1 MLNYSVAELRNNKTN
16 MTRRLLLL
24 VCAVLCLGS
33 NVRISAQS
41 TSSTT
46 QSAESNFVEGV
57 VRVKLQREIADRM
70 IAAKLPLSVKG
81 TNKKYVQTGVTP
93 LDRVNQKV
101 KAVSMTRVFPYAGK
115 NEAKHKAFGLDLW
128 YDVHYEA
135 SGMKLAQARNLFRS
149 AEGVSYA
156 QRIPLYKPIG
166 GERFLEVSPAAVA
179 RAAKAA
185 STMPFNDPL
194 LNDQWH
200 YNNDGHIAGTKVGAD
215 ANVFKAWETGVTGSK
230 DVVVAIIDGGFQVDH
245 PDLKDN
251 VWINT
256 AELNGKPGVD
266 DDGDGYVDDIY
277 GYNFVINSSDI
288 NAHSHGTHVAGTV
301 GATNNNGIGV
311 CGVAGGSD
319 GKGGV
324 KMMVCQVFDSRA
336 SSSAVAD
343 FGAAIVYAADRGASI
358 AQCSWGASVAGDEDK
373 SVTEAVNYFTKNGGG
388 DKMNGGLCIF
398 AAGNNGEEG
407 DYYPGCLDKVVAVGS
422 MAPDGSVA
430 YYSNRGKWVD
440 VTAPGGL
447 EDNGQ
452 QYGVLSTLP
461 NSTYG
466 YNEGTSMACP
476 HVSGIAALI
485 LSKYGNKQFSNE
497 TLRTLLTTSVNDL
510 YTQNPEYEGLMGS
523 GYIDAYKALQGKEG
537 SVPEAVADFTVTASH
552 DNALIEW
559 VIPETEEK
567 SIDHHVIYYS
577 TEAFSATDDLNKL
590 SSATVDTKFKYSGD
604 KMSYEVEGLKA
615 STKYYFAIVAYNRW
629 GKASAVSPIKEATT
643 NAGPKVQVDQKNL
656 SMTVDATKASTAE
669 ASFNVKNAGEGVL
682 KYQLTT
688 ATTRATMSTSARNL
702 KPNPGQVL
710 PFSGTVSPTLAKRNA
725 VASSDYKAENWPDTL
740 TYSNYVYSYIGET
753 DTKLPNALAQYF
765 YVDKATYPNGFN
777 LTDLLIQGQNGQN
790 PEIEIYDGSR
800 SISRASLI
808 QKINYDFWAYNYPI
822 TLKEQIYFAPGSS
835 FWVVAKFPAGA
846 KNPLATG
853 KTERTDIAQYSFYSS
868 DNGTTWTQLSEVL
881 KGTSFE
887 SVASQLTWAVQA
899 VSKNPDWS
907 QVLNPEPIS
916 GEVRPNESQKV
927 TLKNDGQKLVNG
939 TYNFNIH
946 VKSNEAVDSK
956 QQVALAMTVKG
967 YKPELHSQQLVD
979 FGDLLVGQT
988 KTIDVELTNSG
999 YGVFGG
1005 NYGMLQAPKNVKS
1018 SSDQFNVSKGA
1029 NNIAARSTGTLPVT
1043 FAPTKEGNFSST
1055 ITLTDKNGNQ
1065 HSFLVRGVASV
1076 PAKQNVTPESYDAGD
1091 LKVGGEDKTATITIK
1106 NTGNYPLQYV
1116 FPKFS
1121 SEKIVGSTA
1130 KVHKFGYTTIS
1141 NVAGDE
1147 SFEYEP
1153 APELAD
1159 EKDITSQFTNDN
1171 WQSGPIKV
1179 GFKFPFYGKDYD
1191 EIYVSSYGGVSMQQ
1205 MDGRISCMVPTGDCV
1220 QGLGY
1225 ISAYTNSG
1233 WMDMGANSKI
1243 TYGHKNGKLYIKFKD
1258 VVTPAT
1264 NGGGETTTISFHMA
1278 LCPDGSVE
1286 VYYDDYNP
1294 AGVFGSGGHNFV
1306 GVSDIAAS
1314 DPCIFVDANKV
1325 QEDNDGLDAPYY
1337 DIVTGSAIKIVAPA
1351 KSMIKSLS
1359 STDGYVGNG
1368 ESKEIKVTLAAN
1380 DELVAG
1386 PLTNYLT
1393 VITNDPI
1400 NPSSTVKM
1408 TANIVGDN
1416 LKAEAAL
1423 DSTSV
1428 DFGKVFRTSAQ
1439 QRTVL
1444 LSNNGKD
1451 ALQVAGVSVKNGKFT
1466 LAEEMKAAFSVPAG
1480 QGKDIVVTLPTAEK
1494 GTVEDV
1500 LVITY
1505 QDGTTKE
1512 IPLKAEVIG
1521 NPTWKSNPESLKVE
1535 TPYGTNVEKTI
1546 QVTNEGDE
1554 NLAFSVEPA
1563 SWFSASDLEAAGKS
1577 SVDYVFKSKLD
1588 GFDIP
1593 YNWVDITN
1601 DYTEH
1606 MPYAYYID
1614 KTDFKKVELPFE
1626 FPFYGKKYKSMYI
1639 YNTGFV
1645 SFDAP
1650 VEDYK
1655 QFPEPPASLPTTET
1669 FYTNIICPFWGNHS
1683 MNTPSSDGVYYKAK
1697 DDEVIVSYK
1706 NYGNTMMQG
1715 MNFEVILRKDG
1726 SFKFQYNVDPDGFQL
1741 GVFGLCGIMDHTGT
1755 RGITPADM
1763 YITDGNAVEF
1773 SPYKNYV
1780 VAPGEQV
1787 EMPVEL
1793 KANQLADTYDYELN
1807 VTTNDPSRAS
1817 VKIPVT
1823 LNITGEAQAEFPEVI
1838 NVEQPVDENAMEP
1851 SYYEFHVVNKGTKAF
1866 AITDV
1871 ASEMFTVS
1879 ESDDPDVEPSAPEGK
1894 LEVYAAQS
1902 NNGGDDGIDP
1912 GPLALSDDA
1921 TAKAWIPYQSGMMA
1935 PIVVGEDTVKFR
1947 ITPYNVYEVHKK
1959 DFPLVFTVEGLNEE
1973 THTSTIK
1980 LNITEAPVM
1989 AFDPEELHIE
1999 NVASDYKGTSTVNL
2013 KNDGEYKLTYS
2024 LSLDPS
2030 GRDAGN
2036 VDDGSNDPA
2045 PAYNVISYP
2054 SEDVAKNFV
2063 ATCVEKISGK
2073 KGMVKALGLK
2083 KVKDDQKF
2091 IYDLPE
2097 GYKGN
2102 ALYYPVLNPV
2112 ANAQAALM
2120 GTGAAALDENFYAAT
2135 RYEAPAEGFNL
2146 THLYF
2151 VGTVGDLENVDIEAS
2166 VILGND
2172 VTATEKTIGHGK
2184 IHIVKEKPREDG
2196 SYQGAARM
2204 LEFDNPIYINPADTF
2219 YVVLKYPAGYK
2230 GSAMMATKDG
2240 DMETNRYMAHLK
2252 SLGGWVDIE
2261 ALYDNAYS
2269 YGAFGYFMTCI
2280 EKEKGEPWIKLLN
2293 EKKDGEIAS
2302 GKAIPVQ
2309 FEVNAKSAYFAKNNK
2324 ATLVVKSNDPYNKL
2338 YNYHIY
2344 LNKNAAPIITAPEGE
2359 TTVPEASKAMVPVT
2373 VADAEGEAFTVSLND
2388 ADGIASVESYANE
2401 DGTQEGISESNGT
2414 YTVEAGGS
2422 LKLNVA
2428 LVPDYGT
2435 AGKHTFTV
2443 NAKDE
2448 SGNVSSVVVNYNVE
2462 HTNRAPKYVG
2472 PADLALKG
2480 GETSAQY
2487 YFADFFEDAD
2497 GDAMT
2502 FSAQIADPS
2511 LAALYQSENGIIIAA
2526 KQVSGS
2532 TNINVVATDANGAS
2546 TTGVIALT
2554 VDAATGISNVVADA
2568 SKGDVTVNGDAE
2580 NGNLNVTIDADADKV
2595 VLSVYSNAGQLMA
2608 QKTLQNVHAG
2618 DKASIALGKV
2628 AAGVYH
2634 LVANVDGKTSAVKFV
2649 AK

>member
-1 MLNYSVAELRNNKTN
+1 

-70 IAAKLPLSVKG
+70 VAAKLPLSVKG
-81 TNKKYVQTGVTP
+81 TNRKYVQTGVTP

-179 RAAKAA
+179 KAAKAA

-194 LNDQWH
+194 LNEQWH

-230 DVVVAIIDGGFQVDH
+230 DVLVAIIDGGFQVDH

-277 GYNFVINSSDI
+277 GYNFVINSSNI

-343 FGAAIVYAADRGASI
+343 FGAALVYAADHGASI

-373 SVTEAVNYFTKNGGG
+373 SVTEAVDYFTKNGGG
-388 DKMNGGLCIF
+388 EKMNGGLCIF

-559 VIPETEEK
+559 TIPETEEK

-590 SSATVDTKFKYSGD
+590 NSATVDTKFKYSGD

-777 LTDLLIQGQNGQN
+777 LTDLRIQGQNGKD

-800 SISRASLI
+800 SISKASLI
-808 QKINYDFWAYNYPI
+808 QKVNYDFWAYNYPI

-853 KTERTDIAQYSFYSS
+853 KTARTDIAQHSFYSS

-956 QQVALAMTVKG
+956 QQVALSMTVKG

-1005 NYGMLQAPKNVKS
+1005 KYGMLQAPKNVKS
-1018 SSDQFNVSKGA
+1018 SSDQFNVSKGT

-1076 PAKQNVTPESYDAGD
+1076 PAQQSVTPDVYEAGD

-1121 SEKIVGSTA
+1121 SEKIVGSKA
-1130 KVHKFGYTTIS
+1130 RVHKFGYTTVS

-1153 APELAD
+1153 APELVD

-1243 TYGHKNGKLYIKFKD
+1243 TYGHKNGKLYVKFKD

-1306 GVSDIAAS
+1306 GVSDIAAA

-1325 QEDNDGLDAPYY
+1325 QESNDGLDAPYY

-1368 ESKEIKVTLAAN
+1368 ESKKIEVTLAAN
-1380 DELVAG
+1380 DNLVAG

-1400 NPSSTVKM
+1400 NPSSTVKL

-1466 LAEEMKAAFSVPAG
+1466 LAEEMNAAFSVPAG

-1512 IPLKAEVIG
+1512 IPLKAVVIG
-1521 NPTWKSNPESLKVE
+1521 NPTWKSNPESLEVE

-1593 YNWVDITN
+1593 YKWVDITN

-1626 FPFYGKKYKSMYI
+1626 FPFYGKKYKEMYI

-1726 SFKFQYNVDPDGFQL
+1726 TFKFQYNVDPDGFQL

-1817 VKIPVT
+1817 IKIPVT

-1866 AITDV
+1866 AITDI
-1871 ASEMFTVS
+1871 ASEMFVAADP
-1879 ESDDPDVEPSAPEGK
+1879 DDPWAMPEAS
-1894 LEVYAAQS
+1894 LEVYTSA
-1902 NNGGDDGIDP
+1902 NNSGDDGIDP
-1912 GPLALSDDA
+1912 GPMALAADA
-1921 TAKAWIPYQSGMMA
+1921 AKAWVPYQSGMMA

-1947 ITPYNVYEVHKK
+1947 ITPYNVSEVHAK
-1959 DFPLVFTVEGLNEE
+1959 DYPLVFSVEGLENTEYN
-1973 THTSTIK
+1973 STIK

-1999 NVASDYKGTSTVNL
+1999 NVASDYKGTRTVNL
-2013 KNDGEYKLTYS
+2013 NNDGEYKLTYS

-2030 GRDAGN
+2030 GRDAVN
-2036 VDDGSNDPA
+2036 EDDGSNDPA

-2097 GYKGN
+2097 VYEGN

-2112 ANAQAALM
+2112 KNAQAALM
-2120 GTGAAALDENFYAAT
+2120 GTGATALDENFYAAT

-2184 IHIVKEKPREDG
+2184 IHIVKEEPRDDG

-2230 GSAMMATKDG
+2230 SSAMMATKDG

-2293 EKKDGEIAS
+2293 EKKDGEIAP

-2344 LNKNAAPIITAPEGE
+2344 LDKNAAPVITAPEGE

-2388 ADGIASVESYANE
+2388 ADGIATVESYENE
-2401 DGTQEGISESNGT
+2401 DGTQDGISESNGT
-2414 YTVEAGGS
+2414 YTVEVGGS

-2428 LVPDYGT
+2428 LAPAYGT
-2435 AGKHTFTV
+2435 VGKHSFAV

-2448 SGNVSSVVVNYNVE
+2448 AGNVSSAVVNYNVE

-2472 PADLALKG
+2472 PADLVLKG

-2526 KQVSGS
+2526 KQMPGS

-2554 VDAATGISNVVADA
+2554 VDVATGISNIVAGG
-2568 SKGDVTVNGDAE
+2568 SKGDVAVNGDAE
-2580 NGNLNVTIDADADKV
+2580 NGNLNVTIGADADKV

-2608 QKTLQNVHAG
+2608 QKTLLNVHAG
-2618 DKASIALGKV
+2618 DKAGVALGKV

-2634 LVANVDGKTSAVKFV
+2634 LVANVDGKTSAVKFA

>member
-1 MLNYSVAELRNNKTN
+1 
-16 MTRRLLLL
+16 MTRRLLLF

-81 TNKKYVQTGVTP
+81 TSKKYVQTGVTP

-179 RAAKAA
+179 KAAKAA

-559 VIPETEEK
+559 TIPETEEK

-725 VASSDYKAENWPDTL
+725 VASSDYKVENWPDTL

-939 TYNFNIH
+939 TYEFNIH

-1005 NYGMLQAPKNVKS
+1005 KYGMLQAPKNVKS

-1029 NNIAARSTGTLPVT
+1029 NNIAARSIGTLPVT

-1076 PAKQNVTPESYDAGD
+1076 PAKQSVTPDVYEAGD

-1159 EKDITSQFTNDN
+1159 ETDITSQFTNDN

-1243 TYGHKNGKLYIKFKD
+1243 TYGHKNGKLYVKFKN

-1337 DIVTGSAIKIVAPA
+1337 DIQTGSAIKIVAPA

-1400 NPSSTVKM
+1400 NPSASVKL

-1546 QVTNEGDE
+1546 QVTNKGDE
-1554 NLAFSVEPA
+1554 DLTFSAEPA

-1823 LNITGEAQAEFPEVI
+1823 LNITGEAQAEFPEII
-1838 NVEQPVDENAMEP
+1838 NVEQPVDENAMDP
-1851 SYYEFHVVNKGTKAF
+1851 SYYEFYVVNKGTKAF
-1866 AITDV
+1866 TITDV
-1871 ASEMFTVS
+1871 ASEMFTGS
-1879 ESDDPDVEPSAPEGK
+1879 ESDDPDVEPSAPEGG
-1894 LEVYAAQS
+1894 LEVYTAQS

-1912 GPLALSDDA
+1912 GPMALAADA
-1921 TAKAWIPYQSGMMA
+1921 AKAWVPYKSGMMT
-1935 PIVVGEDTVKFR
+1935 PIVVGTDTVKFR
-1947 ITPYNVYEVHKK
+1947 IAPYNVYEVHKK

-1999 NVASDYKGTSTVNL
+1999 NVASDYKGTRTVNL

-2073 KGMVKALGLK
+2073 KGMLKTLGLK

-2091 IYDLPE
+2091 IYDLPK
-2097 GYKGN
+2097 GYEGN

-2112 ANAQAALM
+2112 ENAQAALM
-2120 GTGAAALDENFYAAT
+2120 GTGATALDENFYAAT

-2293 EKKDGEIAS
+2293 EKKNGEIAP

-2344 LNKNAAPIITAPEGE
+2344 LDKNAAPIITAPEGE

-2448 SGNVSSVVVNYNVE
+2448 SGNASSVVVNYNVE

-2554 VDAATGISNVVADA
+2554 VDAATGISNVVAGA

-2580 NGNLNVTIDADADKV
+2580 NGNLNVTIGADADKV

-2618 DKASIALGKV
+2618 DKASVALGKV

>member
-1 MLNYSVAELRNNKTN
+1 

-115 NEAKHKAFGLDLW
+115 DEAKHKAAGLDLW

-166 GERFLEVSPAAVA
+166 GERFLEISPAAVA
-179 RAAKAA
+179 KAAKAA

-358 AQCSWGASVAGDEDK
+358 AQCSWGAGVADEEDK
-373 SVTEAVNYFTKNGGG
+373 SVTAAVDYFTKNGGG

-407 DYYPGCLDKVVAVGS
+407 NYYPGCLDKVVAVGS

-559 VIPETEEK
+559 TIPETEEK

-643 NAGPKVQVDQKNL
+643 NSGPKVQVDQKNL

-688 ATTRATMSTSARNL
+688 ATTRATMSTSGRIKN
-702 KPNPGQVL
+702 PNPGQVL
-710 PFSGTVSPTLAKRNA
+710 PFSGTVSPTLVKRNA
-725 VASSDYKAENWPDTL
+725 VATSNYQAKDWPDTL
-740 TYSNYVYSYIGET
+740 TYSNQLYSYIGET

-777 LTDLLIQGQNGQN
+777 LTDLHFQGQNGQN
-790 PEIEIYDGSR
+790 PVIEIYDGSR
-800 SISRASLI
+800 TISTASLI
-808 QKINYDFWAYNYPI
+808 QKVNYDFWAYNYPI
-822 TLKEQIYFAPGSS
+822 TLKEQIHFAPGSS

-846 KNPLATG
+846 KNPLGTG
-853 KTERTDIAQYSFYSS
+853 KTTRTDVAQYSFYSS

-887 SVASQLTWAVQA
+887 AVASQLTWAVQA
-899 VSKNPDWS
+899 ISKNPDWS

-939 TYNFNIH
+939 TYKFNIH

-999 YGVFGG
+999 YGVFAGK
-1005 NYGMLQAPKNVKS
+1005 YGMLQASQNEVKS

-1029 NNIAARSTGTLPVT
+1029 KNIAARSTGTLPVT

-1076 PAKQNVTPESYDAGD
+1076 PAKQTVTPDVYEAGD

-1141 NVAGDE
+1141 NVAGDK

-1159 EKDITSQFTNDN
+1159 EKDITSQFTNNN

-1243 TYGHKNGKLYIKFKD
+1243 TYGHKNGKFYVKFKD

-1325 QEDNDGLDAPYY
+1325 QESNGGLNAPYY
-1337 DIVTGSAIKIVAPA
+1337 DIQTGSAIKIVAPA

-1380 DELVAG
+1380 DDLVAG

-1400 NPSSTVKM
+1400 NPSASVKL

-1554 NLAFSVEPA
+1554 NLTFSAEPA
-1563 SWFSASDLEAAGKS
+1563 SWYTASDLEANGNS
-1577 SVDYVFKSKLD
+1577 TVDYVFKSKLD
-1588 GFDIP
+1588 GFDVP

-1606 MPYAYYID
+1606 MPYAYYIN

-1706 NYGNTMMQG
+1706 NYGNTMMLG

-1726 SFKFQYNVDPDGFQL
+1726 SFKFQYHVDPDGFQL

-1763 YITDGNAVEF
+1763 YITDGNTIEF
-1773 SPYKNYV
+1773 TPYKNYV

-1823 LNITGEAQAEFPEVI
+1823 LNITGEVQAEFPEVI
-1838 NVEQPVDENAMEP
+1838 NVEQPVDENPMYP
-1851 SYYEFHVVNKGTKAF
+1851 SYYEFYVVNKGTKAF

-1871 ASEMFTVS
+1871 ASEMFVAADP
-1879 ESDDPDVEPSAPEGK
+1879 DDPWAMPEAS
-1894 LEVYAAQS
+1894 LEVYTSA
-1902 NNGGDDGIDP
+1902 NNSGGDGGIDP

-1921 TAKAWIPYQSGMMA
+1921 TAKAWIPYRSGMMA

-1947 ITPYNVYEVHKK
+1947 ITPYNVSEVHAK
-1959 DFPLVFTVEGLNEE
+1959 DYPLVFSVEGLENTEYN
-1973 THTSTIK
+1973 STIK

-2013 KNDGEYKLTYS
+2013 MNDGKYKLIYS

-2036 VDDGSNDPA
+2036 VDDGSNVPA
-2045 PAYNVISYP
+2045 PSYNVISYP

-2091 IYDLPE
+2091 FYDLPS
-2097 GYKGN
+2097 GYEGN

-2120 GTGAAALDENFYAAT
+2120 GTGATALDENFYAAT

-2184 IHIVKEKPREDG
+2184 IHIVKEEPRDDG
-2196 SYQGAARM
+2196 SYQGAPRM

-2230 GSAMMATKDG
+2230 SSAMMATKDG

-2293 EKKDGEIAS
+2293 EKKEGEIAP
-2302 GKAIPVQ
+2302 GEALPVQ

-2344 LNKNAAPIITAPEGE
+2344 LDKNAAPVITAPEGE

-2401 DGTQEGISESNGT
+2401 DGTQKGISESNGT

-2487 YFADFFEDAD
+2487 YFADFFEDVD
-2497 GDAMT
+2497 GDVMT

-2554 VDAATGISNVVADA
+2554 VDAATGINNVVADA

-2618 DKASIALGKV
+2618 DKASVALGKV

>member
-1 MLNYSVAELRNNKTN
+1 MS
-16 MTRRLLLL
+16 
-24 VCAVLCLGS
+24 
-33 NVRISAQS
+33 
-41 TSSTT
+41 
-46 QSAESNFVEGV
+46 
-57 VRVKLQREIADRM
+57 
-70 IAAKLPLSVKG
+70 KG
-81 TNKKYVQTGVTP
+81 T
-93 LDRVNQKV
+93 
-101 KAVSMTRVFPYAGK
+101 
-115 NEAKHKAFGLDLW
+115 
-128 YDVHYEA
+128 
-135 SGMKLAQARNLFRS
+135 
-149 AEGVSYA
+149 
-156 QRIPLYKPIG
+156 
-166 GERFLEVSPAAVA
+166 
-179 RAAKAA
+179 
-185 STMPFNDPL
+185 
-194 LNDQWH
+194 
-200 YNNDGHIAGTKVGAD
+200 
-215 ANVFKAWETGVTGSK
+215 
-230 DVVVAIIDGGFQVDH
+230 
-245 PDLKDN
+245 
-251 VWINT
+251 
-256 AELNGKPGVD
+256 
-266 DDGDGYVDDIY
+266 
-277 GYNFVINSSDI
+277 
-288 NAHSHGTHVAGTV
+288 
-301 GATNNNGIGV
+301 
-311 CGVAGGSD
+311 
-319 GKGGV
+319 
-324 KMMVCQVFDSRA
+324 
-336 SSSAVAD
+336 
-343 FGAAIVYAADRGASI
+343 
-358 AQCSWGASVAGDEDK
+358 
-373 SVTEAVNYFTKNGGG
+373 
-388 DKMNGGLCIF
+388 
-398 AAGNNGEEG
+398 
-407 DYYPGCLDKVVAVGS
+407 
-422 MAPDGSVA
+422 
-430 YYSNRGKWVD
+430 
-440 VTAPGGL
+440 
-447 EDNGQ
+447 
-452 QYGVLSTLP
+452 
-461 NSTYG
+461 
-466 YNEGTSMACP
+466 
-476 HVSGIAALI
+476 
-485 LSKYGNKQFSNE
+485 
-497 TLRTLLTTSVNDL
+497 
-510 YTQNPEYEGLMGS
+510 
-523 GYIDAYKALQGKEG
+523 
-537 SVPEAVADFTVTASH
+537 
-552 DNALIEW
+552 
-559 VIPETEEK
+559 
-567 SIDHHVIYYS
+567 
-577 TEAFSATDDLNKL
+577 
-590 SSATVDTKFKYSGD
+590 
-604 KMSYEVEGLKA
+604 
-615 STKYYFAIVAYNRW
+615 
-629 GKASAVSPIKEATT
+629 
-643 NAGPKVQVDQKNL
+643 
-656 SMTVDATKASTAE
+656 
-669 ASFNVKNAGEGVL
+669 
-682 KYQLTT
+682 
-688 ATTRATMSTSARNL
+688 
-702 KPNPGQVL
+702 
-710 PFSGTVSPTLAKRNA
+710 
-725 VASSDYKAENWPDTL
+725 
-740 TYSNYVYSYIGET
+740 
-753 DTKLPNALAQYF
+753 
-765 YVDKATYPNGFN
+765 
-777 LTDLLIQGQNGQN
+777 
-790 PEIEIYDGSR
+790 
-800 SISRASLI
+800 
-808 QKINYDFWAYNYPI
+808 
-822 TLKEQIYFAPGSS
+822 
-835 FWVVAKFPAGA
+835 
-846 KNPLATG
+846 
-853 KTERTDIAQYSFYSS
+853 
-868 DNGTTWTQLSEVL
+868 
-881 KGTSFE
+881 
-887 SVASQLTWAVQA
+887 
-899 VSKNPDWS
+899 
-907 QVLNPEPIS
+907 
-916 GEVRPNESQKV
+916 
-927 TLKNDGQKLVNG
+927 
-939 TYNFNIH
+939 
-946 VKSNEAVDSK
+946 
-956 QQVALAMTVKG
+956 
-967 YKPELHSQQLVD
+967 
-979 FGDLLVGQT
+979 
-988 KTIDVELTNSG
+988 
-999 YGVFGG
+999 
-1005 NYGMLQAPKNVKS
+1005 
-1018 SSDQFNVSKGA
+1018 

-1076 PAKQNVTPESYDAGD
+1076 PAQQSVTPDVYEAGD

-1121 SEKIVGSTA
+1121 SEKIVGSKA
-1130 KVHKFGYTTIS
+1130 RVHKFGYTTVS

-1225 ISAYTNSG
+1225 ISAYANSG

-1243 TYGHKNGKLYIKFKD
+1243 TYGHKNGKLYVKFKD

-1264 NGGGETTTISFHMA
+1264 NGAGETTTISFHMA

-1306 GVSDIAAS
+1306 GVSDIAAA

-1380 DELVAG
+1380 DNLVAG

-1400 NPSSTVKM
+1400 NSSSTVKL

-1546 QVTNEGDE
+1546 PVTNEGDE

-1726 SFKFQYNVDPDGFQL
+1726 TFKFQYNVDPDGFQL

-1823 LNITGEAQAEFPEVI
+1823 LNITGEAQAKFPEII
-1838 NVEQPVDENAMEP
+1838 NVEQPVDENAMDP
-1851 SYYEFHVVNKGTKAF
+1851 SYYEFYVVNKGTKAF
-1866 AITDV
+1866 TITDV
-1871 ASEMFTVS
+1871 ASEMFTGS
-1879 ESDDPDVEPSAPEGK
+1879 ESDDPDVEPSAPEGE
-1894 LEVYAAQS
+1894 LEVYTAQS

-1912 GPLALSDDA
+1912 GPMALAADA
-1921 TAKAWIPYQSGMMA
+1921 AKAWVPYKSGMMA
-1935 PIVVGEDTVKFR
+1935 PIVVGTDTVKFR
-1947 ITPYNVYEVHKK
+1947 IAPYNVYEVHKK

-1999 NVASDYKGTSTVNL
+1999 NVASDYKGTRTVNL

-2063 ATCVEKISGK
+2063 ATCVEKIFGK

-2091 IYDLPE
+2091 IYDLPT
-2097 GYKGN
+2097 GYEGN

-2120 GTGAAALDENFYAAT
+2120 GTGATALDENFYAAT

-2184 IHIVKEKPREDG
+2184 IHIAKEEPREDG

-2230 GSAMMATKDG
+2230 SSAMMATKDG

-2293 EKKDGEIAS
+2293 EKKDGEIAP
-2302 GKAIPVQ
+2302 GEAIPVQ

-2344 LNKNAAPIITAPEGE
+2344 LDKNAAPVITAPEGE

-2435 AGKHTFTV
+2435 AGKHSFAV

-2462 HTNRAPKYVG
+2462 HTNRTPKYVG

-2497 GDAMT
+2497 GDVMT

-2554 VDAATGISNVVADA
+2554 VDAATGISNVVAGA
-2568 SKGDVTVNGDAE
+2568 SKGNVTVNGDAE
-2580 NGNLNVTIDADADKV
+2580 NGNLNVTIGADADKV

-2618 DKASIALGKV
+2618 DKASVALGKV

>member
-1 MLNYSVAELRNNKTN
+1 
-16 MTRRLLLL
+16 
-24 VCAVLCLGS
+24 
-33 NVRISAQS
+33 
-41 TSSTT
+41 
-46 QSAESNFVEGV
+46 
-57 VRVKLQREIADRM
+57 
-70 IAAKLPLSVKG
+70 
-81 TNKKYVQTGVTP
+81 
-93 LDRVNQKV
+93 
-101 KAVSMTRVFPYAGK
+101 
-115 NEAKHKAFGLDLW
+115 
-128 YDVHYEA
+128 
-135 SGMKLAQARNLFRS
+135 
-149 AEGVSYA
+149 
-156 QRIPLYKPIG
+156 
-166 GERFLEVSPAAVA
+166 
-179 RAAKAA
+179 
-185 STMPFNDPL
+185 
-194 LNDQWH
+194 
-200 YNNDGHIAGTKVGAD
+200 
-215 ANVFKAWETGVTGSK
+215 
-230 DVVVAIIDGGFQVDH
+230 
-245 PDLKDN
+245 
-251 VWINT
+251 
-256 AELNGKPGVD
+256 
-266 DDGDGYVDDIY
+266 
-277 GYNFVINSSDI
+277 
-288 NAHSHGTHVAGTV
+288 
-301 GATNNNGIGV
+301 
-311 CGVAGGSD
+311 
-319 GKGGV
+319 
-324 KMMVCQVFDSRA
+324 
-336 SSSAVAD
+336 
-343 FGAAIVYAADRGASI
+343 
-358 AQCSWGASVAGDEDK
+358 
-373 SVTEAVNYFTKNGGG
+373 
-388 DKMNGGLCIF
+388 
-398 AAGNNGEEG
+398 
-407 DYYPGCLDKVVAVGS
+407 

-559 VIPETEEK
+559 TIPETEEK

-725 VASSDYKAENWPDTL
+725 VASSDYKVENWPDTL

-939 TYNFNIH
+939 TYEFNIH

-1005 NYGMLQAPKNVKS
+1005 KYGMLQAPKNVKS

-1029 NNIAARSTGTLPVT
+1029 NNIAARSIGTLPVT

-1076 PAKQNVTPESYDAGD
+1076 PAKQSVTPDVYEAGD

-1159 EKDITSQFTNDN
+1159 ETDITSQFTNDN

-1243 TYGHKNGKLYIKFKD
+1243 TYGHKNGKLYVKFKN

-1337 DIVTGSAIKIVAPA
+1337 DIQTGSAIKIVAPA

-1400 NPSSTVKM
+1400 NPSASVKL

-1546 QVTNEGDE
+1546 QVTNKGDE
-1554 NLAFSVEPA
+1554 DLTFSAEPA

-1823 LNITGEAQAEFPEVI
+1823 LNITGEAQAEFPEII
-1838 NVEQPVDENAMEP
+1838 NVEQPVDENAMDP
-1851 SYYEFHVVNKGTKAF
+1851 SYYEFYVVNKGTKAF
-1866 AITDV
+1866 TITDV
-1871 ASEMFTVS
+1871 ASEMFTGS
-1879 ESDDPDVEPSAPEGK
+1879 ESDDPDVEPSAPEGG
-1894 LEVYAAQS
+1894 LEVYTAQS

-1912 GPLALSDDA
+1912 GPMALAADA
-1921 TAKAWIPYQSGMMA
+1921 AKAWVPYKSGMMT
-1935 PIVVGEDTVKFR
+1935 PIVVGTDTVKFR
-1947 ITPYNVYEVHKK
+1947 IAPYNVYEVHKK

-1999 NVASDYKGTSTVNL
+1999 NVASDYKGTRTVNL

-2073 KGMVKALGLK
+2073 KGMLKTLGLK

-2091 IYDLPE
+2091 IYDLPK
-2097 GYKGN
+2097 GYEGN

-2112 ANAQAALM
+2112 ENAQAALM
-2120 GTGAAALDENFYAAT
+2120 GTGATALDENFYAAT

-2184 IHIVKEKPREDG
+2184 IHIVKEDPREDG

-2293 EKKDGEIAS
+2293 EKKDGEIAP

-2324 ATLVVKSNDPYNKL
+2324 ATLVVKSNDPCNKL
-2338 YNYHIY
+2338 CNYHIY
-2344 LNKNAAPIITAPEGE
+2344 LDKNAAPVITAPEGE
-2359 TTVPEASKAMVPVT
+2359 TTVPEASKAIVPVT

-2401 DGTQEGISESNGT
+2401 NGTQEGISESNGT

-2448 SGNVSSVVVNYNVE
+2448 SGNVSSAVVNYNVE

-2497 GDAMT
+2497 GDVMT

-2554 VDAATGISNVVADA
+2554 VDAATGISNVVAGA

-2580 NGNLNVTIDADADKV
+2580 NGNLNVTIGADADKV

-2618 DKASIALGKV
+2618 DKASVALGKV

>member
-1 MLNYSVAELRNNKTN
+1 

-46 QSAESNFVEGV
+46 QSVESNFVEGV

-70 IAAKLPLSVKG
+70 VAAKLPLSVKG
-81 TNKKYVQTGVTP
+81 TNRKYVQTGVTP

-358 AQCSWGASVAGDEDK
+358 AQCSWGASVADDEDK
-373 SVTEAVNYFTKNGGG
+373 SVTEAVDYFTKNGGG

-407 DYYPGCLDKVVAVGS
+407 NYYPGCLDKVVAVGS

-590 SSATVDTKFKYSGD
+590 NSATVDTKFKYSGD

-688 ATTRATMSTSARNL
+688 ATTRATMSTSGRIK

-710 PFSGTVSPTLAKRNA
+710 PFSGTVSPTLVKRNA
-725 VASSDYKAENWPDTL
+725 VATSDYQAKDWPDTL
-740 TYSNYVYSYIGET
+740 TYSNQLYSYIGET

-777 LTDLLIQGQNGQN
+777 LTDLRIQGQNGQN
-790 PEIEIYDGSR
+790 PVIEIYDGSR
-800 SISRASLI
+800 SISTASLI
-808 QKINYDFWAYNYPI
+808 QKVNYDFWAYNYPI
-822 TLKEQIYFAPGSS
+822 TLKEQIHFAPGSS
-835 FWVVAKFPAGA
+835 FWVVVKFPAGA
-846 KNPLATG
+846 KNPLGTG
-853 KTERTDIAQYSFYSS
+853 KTTRTDVAQYSFYSS

-887 SVASQLTWAVQA
+887 AIASQLTWAVQA
-899 VSKNPDWS
+899 ISKNPDWS

-916 GEVRPNESQKV
+916 GEVRPSESQKV

-939 TYNFNIH
+939 TYKFNIH

-967 YKPELHSQQLVD
+967 YKPELHSQKLVD

-1005 NYGMLQAPKNVKS
+1005 QYGMLQAPKNVKS

-1065 HSFLVRGVASV
+1065 HSFLVRGVASI
-1076 PAKQNVTPESYDAGD
+1076 PAQQSVTPDVYEAGD

-1121 SEKIVGSTA
+1121 SEKIVGSKA
-1130 KVHKFGYTTIS
+1130 RVHKFGYTTVS

-1243 TYGHKNGKLYIKFKD
+1243 TYGHKNGKLYVKFKD

-1306 GVSDIAAS
+1306 GVSDIAAA

-1325 QEDNDGLDAPYY
+1325 QESNDGLDAPYY

-1380 DELVAG
+1380 DNLVAG

-1400 NPSSTVKM
+1400 NPSSTVKL

-1423 DSTSV
+1423 DSASV

-1466 LAEEMKAAFSVPAG
+1466 LAEEMNAAFSVPAG

-1521 NPTWKSNPESLKVE
+1521 NPTWKSNPESLEVE

-1563 SWFSASDLEAAGKS
+1563 SWFSASDLEATGKS

-1726 SFKFQYNVDPDGFQL
+1726 TFKFQYNVDPDGFQL

-1817 VKIPVT
+1817 IKIPVT

-1871 ASEMFTVS
+1871 ASEMFVAADP
-1879 ESDDPDVEPSAPEGK
+1879 DDPWAMPEAS
-1894 LEVYAAQS
+1894 LEVYTSA
-1902 NNGGDDGIDP
+1902 NNSGDDGIDP
-1912 GPLALSDDA
+1912 GPMALAADA
-1921 TAKAWIPYQSGMMA
+1921 AKAWVPYQSGMMA

-1947 ITPYNVYEVHKK
+1947 ITPYNVSEVHAK
-1959 DFPLVFTVEGLNEE
+1959 DYPLVFSVEGLENTEYN
-1973 THTSTIK
+1973 STIK

-2013 KNDGEYKLTYS
+2013 MNDGAYKLTYS

-2073 KGMVKALGLK
+2073 KGMLKALGLK

-2091 IYDLPE
+2091 IYDLPS
-2097 GYKGN
+2097 GYEGN

-2120 GTGAAALDENFYAAT
+2120 GTGATALDENFYAAT

-2184 IHIVKEKPREDG
+2184 IHIAKEEPREDG

-2293 EKKDGEIAS
+2293 EKKEGEIAP
-2302 GKAIPVQ
+2302 GEALPVQ

-2344 LNKNAAPIITAPEGE
+2344 LDKNAAPVITAPEGE

-2388 ADGIASVESYANE
+2388 ADGIATVESYENE
-2401 DGTQEGISESNGT
+2401 DGTQDGISESNGT

-2428 LVPDYGT
+2428 LAPAYGT
-2435 AGKHTFTV
+2435 AGKHSFAV

-2448 SGNVSSVVVNYNVE
+2448 AGNVSSAVVNYNVE

-2472 PADLALKG
+2472 PADLVLKG

-2526 KQVSGS
+2526 KQMPGS

-2546 TTGVIALT
+2546 TTGVITLT
-2554 VDAATGISNVVADA
+2554 VDVATGISNVVAGG
-2568 SKGDVTVNGDAE
+2568 SKGDVAVNGDAE
-2580 NGNLNVTIDADADKV
+2580 NGNLNVTIGADADKV

-2608 QKTLQNVHAG
+2608 QKTLLNVHAG
-2618 DKASIALGKV
+2618 DKAGVALGKV

-2634 LVANVDGKTSAVKFV
+2634 LVANVDGKTSAVKFA

>member
-1 MLNYSVAELRNNKTN
+1 

-93 LDRVNQKV
+93 LDRVSQKV

-115 NEAKHKAFGLDLW
+115 DEAKHKAAGLDLW

-135 SGMKLAQARNLFRS
+135 SGMKLAQARNLLRS
-149 AEGVSYA
+149 TEGVAYA
-156 QRIPLYKPIG
+156 QRIPVYKPIG

-179 RAAKAA
+179 KAAKAA

-358 AQCSWGASVAGDEDK
+358 AQCSWGAGVADEEDK
-373 SVTEAVNYFTKNGGG
+373 SVTEAVDYFTKNGGG

-407 DYYPGCLDKVVAVGS
+407 NYYPGCLDKVVAVGS

-523 GYIDAYKALQGKEG
+523 GYIDAYKALQGKEC

-559 VIPETEEK
+559 TIPETEEK

-643 NAGPKVQVDQKNL
+643 NSGPKVQVDQKNL

-688 ATTRATMSTSARNL
+688 ATTRATMSTSGRIKN
-702 KPNPGQVL
+702 PNPGQVL
-710 PFSGTVSPTLAKRNA
+710 PFSGTVSPTLVKRNA
-725 VASSDYKAENWPDTL
+725 VATSNYQAKDWPDTL
-740 TYSNYVYSYIGET
+740 TYSNQLYSYIGET

-777 LTDLLIQGQNGQN
+777 LTDLHFQGQNGQN
-790 PEIEIYDGSR
+790 PVIEIYDGSR
-800 SISRASLI
+800 TISTASLI
-808 QKINYDFWAYNYPI
+808 QKVNYDFWAYNYPI
-822 TLKEQIYFAPGSS
+822 TLKEQIHFAPGSS

-846 KNPLATG
+846 KNPLGTG
-853 KTERTDIAQYSFYSS
+853 KTTRTDVAQYSFYSS

-887 SVASQLTWAVQA
+887 AVANQLTWAVQA
-899 VSKNPDWS
+899 ISKNPDWS

-939 TYNFNIH
+939 TYKFNIH

-999 YGVFGG
+999 YGVFAGK
-1005 NYGMLQAPKNVKS
+1005 YGMLQASQNEVKS

-1029 NNIAARSTGTLPVT
+1029 KNIAARSTGTLPVT

-1076 PAKQNVTPESYDAGD
+1076 PAKQTVTPDVYEAGD

-1147 SFEYEP
+1147 SFKYEA

-1159 EKDITSQFTNDN
+1159 EKDITSQFTNNN

-1243 TYGHKNGKLYIKFKD
+1243 TYGHKNGKFYVKFKD

-1325 QEDNDGLDAPYY
+1325 QESNGGLNAPYY
-1337 DIVTGSAIKIVAPA
+1337 DIQTGSAIKIVAPA

-1380 DELVAG
+1380 DDLVAG

-1400 NPSSTVKM
+1400 NPSASIKL

-1588 GFDIP
+1588 GFDVP

-1606 MPYAYYID
+1606 MPYAYYIN
-1614 KTDFKKVELPFE
+1614 KTDFKKVTLPFE
-1626 FPFYGKKYKSMYI
+1626 FPFYGKKYKEMYI

-1706 NYGNTMMQG
+1706 NYGNTMMLG

-1726 SFKFQYNVDPDGFQL
+1726 SFKFQYHVDPDGFQL

-1763 YITDGNAVEF
+1763 YITDGNTIEF
-1773 SPYKNYV
+1773 TPYKNYV

-1823 LNITGEAQAEFPEVI
+1823 LNITGEVQAEFPEVI
-1838 NVEQPVDENAMEP
+1838 NVEQPVDENPMYP
-1851 SYYEFHVVNKGTKAF
+1851 SYYEFYVVNKGTKAF

-1871 ASEMFTVS
+1871 ASEMFVAADP
-1879 ESDDPDVEPSAPEGK
+1879 DDPWAMPEAS
-1894 LEVYAAQS
+1894 LEVYTSA
-1902 NNGGDDGIDP
+1902 NNSGGDGGIDP

-1921 TAKAWIPYQSGMMA
+1921 TAKAWLPYRSGMMA

-1947 ITPYNVYEVHKK
+1947 ITPYNVSEVHAK
-1959 DFPLVFTVEGLNEE
+1959 DYPLVFSVEGLENTEYN
-1973 THTSTIK
+1973 STIK

-2013 KNDGEYKLTYS
+2013 MNDGKYKLTYS

-2036 VDDGSNDPA
+2036 VDDGSNVPA
-2045 PAYNVISYP
+2045 PSYNVISYP

-2091 IYDLPE
+2091 FYDLPS
-2097 GYKGN
+2097 GYEGN

-2120 GTGAAALDENFYAAT
+2120 GTGATALDENFYAAT

-2184 IHIVKEKPREDG
+2184 IHIAKEKPLEDG
-2196 SYQGAARM
+2196 SYRGVPRM

-2230 GSAMMATKDG
+2230 SSALMATKDG

-2261 ALYDNAYS
+2261 TLYNNAYS

-2293 EKKDGEIAS
+2293 EKKEGEIAP
-2302 GKAIPVQ
+2302 GEALPVL
-2309 FEVNAKSAYFAKNNK
+2309 FEVNAKSAYFSKNNK
-2324 ATLVVKSNDPYNKL
+2324 ATLVVTSNDPYNKL

-2344 LNKNAAPIITAPEGE
+2344 LDKNAAPVITAPEGE

-2401 DGTQEGISESNGT
+2401 DGTQKGISESNGT

-2448 SGNVSSVVVNYNVE
+2448 TGNVSSVVVNYNVE

-2487 YFADFFEDAD
+2487 YFADFFEDVD
-2497 GDAMT
+2497 GDVMT

-2554 VDAATGISNVVADA
+2554 VDAATGINNVVADA

-2608 QKTLQNVHAG
+2608 QKTLQNVHSG
-2618 DKASIALGKV
+2618 DKASVALGKV

>member
-1 MLNYSVAELRNNKTN
+1 

-70 IAAKLPLSVKG
+70 VAAKLPLSVKG
-81 TNKKYVQTGVTP
+81 TNRKYVQTGVTP

-358 AQCSWGASVAGDEDK
+358 AQCSWGASVADDEDK
-373 SVTEAVNYFTKNGGG
+373 SVTEAVDYFTKNGGG

-407 DYYPGCLDKVVAVGS
+407 NYYPGCLDKVVAVGS

-510 YTQNPEYEGLMGS
+510 YTQNPEYKGLMGS

-590 SSATVDTKFKYSGD
+590 NSATVDTKFKYSGD

-688 ATTRATMSTSARNL
+688 ATTRATMSTSGRIK

-710 PFSGTVSPTLAKRNA
+710 PFSGTVSPTLVKRNA
-725 VASSDYKAENWPDTL
+725 VATSDYQAKDWPDTL
-740 TYSNYVYSYIGET
+740 TYSNQLYSYIGET

-777 LTDLLIQGQNGQN
+777 LTDLRIQGQNGQN
-790 PEIEIYDGSR
+790 PVIEIYDGSR
-800 SISRASLI
+800 SISTASLI
-808 QKINYDFWAYNYPI
+808 QKVNYDFWAYNYPI
-822 TLKEQIYFAPGSS
+822 TLKEQIHFAPGSS

-846 KNPLATG
+846 KNPLGTG
-853 KTERTDIAQYSFYSS
+853 KTTRTDVAQYSFYSS

-887 SVASQLTWAVQA
+887 AIASQLTWAVQA
-899 VSKNPDWS
+899 ISKNPDWS

-916 GEVRPNESQKV
+916 GEVRPSESQKV

-939 TYNFNIH
+939 TYKFNIH

-967 YKPELHSQQLVD
+967 YKPELHSQKLVD

-1005 NYGMLQAPKNVKS
+1005 QYGMLQAPKNVKS
-1018 SSDQFNVSKGA
+1018 SSNQFNVSKGA

-1065 HSFLVRGVASV
+1065 HSFLVRGVASI
-1076 PAKQNVTPESYDAGD
+1076 PAQQSVTPDVYEAGD

-1121 SEKIVGSTA
+1121 SEKIVGSKA
-1130 KVHKFGYTTIS
+1130 RVHKFGYTTVS

-1243 TYGHKNGKLYIKFKD
+1243 TYGHKNGKLYVKFKD

-1306 GVSDIAAS
+1306 GVSDIAAA

-1325 QEDNDGLDAPYY
+1325 QESNDGLDAPYY

-1380 DELVAG
+1380 DNLVAG

-1400 NPSSTVKM
+1400 NPSSTVKL

-1423 DSTSV
+1423 DSVSV

-1451 ALQVAGVSVKNGKFT
+1451 VLQVAGVSVKNGKFT
-1466 LAEEMKAAFSVPAG
+1466 LAEEMNAAFSVPAG

-1521 NPTWKSNPESLKVE
+1521 NPTWKSNPESLEVE

-1563 SWFSASDLEAAGKS
+1563 SWFSASDLEATGKS

-1726 SFKFQYNVDPDGFQL
+1726 TFKFQYNVDPDGFQL

-1817 VKIPVT
+1817 IKIPVT

-1871 ASEMFTVS
+1871 ASEMFVAADP
-1879 ESDDPDVEPSAPEGK
+1879 DDPWAMPEAS
-1894 LEVYAAQS
+1894 LEVYTSA
-1902 NNGGDDGIDP
+1902 NNSGDDGIDP
-1912 GPLALSDDA
+1912 GPMALAADA
-1921 TAKAWIPYQSGMMA
+1921 AKAWVPYQSGMMA

-1947 ITPYNVYEVHKK
+1947 ITPYNVSEVHAK
-1959 DFPLVFTVEGLNEE
+1959 DYPLVFSVEGLENTEYN
-1973 THTSTIK
+1973 STIK

-2013 KNDGEYKLTYS
+2013 MNDGAYKLTYS
-2024 LSLDPS
+2024 LNLDPS

-2036 VDDGSNDPA
+2036 EYEDGNDPA

-2073 KGMVKALGLK
+2073 KGMLKALGLK

-2091 IYDLPE
+2091 IYDLPT
-2097 GYKGN
+2097 GYEGN

-2120 GTGAAALDENFYAAT
+2120 GTGASALDENFYAAT

-2184 IHIVKEKPREDG
+2184 IHIAKEEPREDG

-2293 EKKDGEIAS
+2293 EKKEGEIAP
-2302 GKAIPVQ
+2302 GEALPVQ

-2344 LNKNAAPIITAPEGE
+2344 LDKNAAPVITAPEGE

-2388 ADGIASVESYANE
+2388 ADGIATVESYENE
-2401 DGTQEGISESNGT
+2401 DGTQDGISESNGT

-2428 LVPDYGT
+2428 LAPAYGT
-2435 AGKHTFTV
+2435 AGKHSFAV

-2448 SGNVSSVVVNYNVE
+2448 AGNVSSAVVNYNVE

-2472 PADLALKG
+2472 PADLVLKG

-2526 KQVSGS
+2526 KQMPGS

-2554 VDAATGISNVVADA
+2554 VDVATGISNVVAGG
-2568 SKGDVTVNGDAE
+2568 SKGDVAVNGDAE
-2580 NGNLNVTIDADADKV
+2580 NGNLNVTIGADADKV

-2608 QKTLQNVHAG
+2608 QKTLLNVHAG
-2618 DKASIALGKV
+2618 DKAGVALGKV

-2634 LVANVDGKTSAVKFV
+2634 LVANVDGKTSAVKFA

>member
-1 MLNYSVAELRNNKTN
+1 

-46 QSAESNFVEGV
+46 QSAEPNFVEGV

-70 IAAKLPLSVKG
+70 VAAKLPLSVKG
-81 TNKKYVQTGVTP
+81 TNRKYVQTGVTP

-358 AQCSWGASVAGDEDK
+358 AQCSWGASVADDEDK
-373 SVTEAVNYFTKNGGG
+373 SVTEAVDYFTKNGGG

-407 DYYPGCLDKVVAVGS
+407 NYYPGCLDKVVAVGS

-590 SSATVDTKFKYSGD
+590 NSATVDTKFKYSGD

-688 ATTRATMSTSARNL
+688 ATTRATMSTSGRIK

-710 PFSGTVSPTLAKRNA
+710 PFSGTVSPTLVKRNA
-725 VASSDYKAENWPDTL
+725 VATSDYQAKDWPDTL
-740 TYSNYVYSYIGET
+740 TYSNQLYSYIGET

-777 LTDLLIQGQNGQN
+777 LTDLRIQGQNGQD
-790 PEIEIYDGSR
+790 PVIEIYDGSR
-800 SISRASLI
+800 SISTASLI
-808 QKINYDFWAYNYPI
+808 QKVNYDFWAYNYPI
-822 TLKEQIYFAPGSS
+822 TLKEQIHFAPGSS
-835 FWVVAKFPAGA
+835 FWVVVKFPAGA
-846 KNPLATG
+846 KNPLGTG
-853 KTERTDIAQYSFYSS
+853 KTTRTDVAQYSFYSS

-887 SVASQLTWAVQA
+887 AIASQLTWAVQA
-899 VSKNPDWS
+899 ISKNPDWS

-916 GEVRPNESQKV
+916 GEVRPSESQKV

-939 TYNFNIH
+939 TYKFNIH

-967 YKPELHSQQLVD
+967 YKPELHSQKLVD

-1005 NYGMLQAPKNVKS
+1005 KYGMLQAPKNVKS

-1065 HSFLVRGVASV
+1065 HSFLVRGVASI
-1076 PAKQNVTPESYDAGD
+1076 PAQQSVTPDVYEAGD

-1121 SEKIVGSTA
+1121 SEKIVGSKA
-1130 KVHKFGYTTIS
+1130 RVHKFGYTTVS

-1243 TYGHKNGKLYIKFKD
+1243 TYGHKNGKLYVKFKD

-1306 GVSDIAAS
+1306 GVSDIAAA

-1325 QEDNDGLDAPYY
+1325 QESNDGLDAPYY

-1380 DELVAG
+1380 DNLVAG

-1400 NPSSTVKM
+1400 NPSSTVKL

-1423 DSTSV
+1423 DSASV

-1451 ALQVAGVSVKNGKFT
+1451 VLQVAGVSVKNGKFT
-1466 LAEEMKAAFSVPAG
+1466 LAEEMNAAFSVPAG

-1521 NPTWKSNPESLKVE
+1521 NPTWKSNSESLEVE

-1563 SWFSASDLEAAGKS
+1563 SWFSASDLEATGKS

-1726 SFKFQYNVDPDGFQL
+1726 TFKFQYNVDPDGFQL

-1817 VKIPVT
+1817 IKIPVT

-1871 ASEMFTVS
+1871 ASEMFVAADP
-1879 ESDDPDVEPSAPEGK
+1879 DDPWAMPEAS
-1894 LEVYAAQS
+1894 LEVYTSA
-1902 NNGGDDGIDP
+1902 NNSGDDGIDP
-1912 GPLALSDDA
+1912 GPMALADDA
-1921 TAKAWIPYQSGMMA
+1921 AKAWVPYQSGMMA

-1947 ITPYNVYEVHKK
+1947 ITPYNVSEVHAK
-1959 DFPLVFTVEGLNEE
+1959 DYPLIFSVEGLENTEYN
-1973 THTSTIK
+1973 STIK

-2013 KNDGEYKLTYS
+2013 MNDGAYKLTYS

-2036 VDDGSNDPA
+2036 VDEGSNDPA

-2073 KGMVKALGLK
+2073 KGMLKALGLK

-2091 IYDLPE
+2091 IYDLPS
-2097 GYKGN
+2097 GYEGN

-2112 ANAQAALM
+2112 TNAQAALM

-2184 IHIVKEKPREDG
+2184 IHIAKEEPREDG

-2293 EKKDGEIAS
+2293 EKKEGEIAP
-2302 GKAIPVQ
+2302 GEALPVQ

-2344 LNKNAAPIITAPEGE
+2344 LDKNAAPVITAPEGE

-2388 ADGIASVESYANE
+2388 ADGIATVESYENE
-2401 DGTQEGISESNGT
+2401 DGTQDGISESNGT

-2428 LVPDYGT
+2428 LAPAYGT
-2435 AGKHTFTV
+2435 AGKHSFAV

-2448 SGNVSSVVVNYNVE
+2448 AGNVSSAVVNYNVE

-2472 PADLALKG
+2472 PADLVLKG

-2526 KQVSGS
+2526 KQMPGS

-2546 TTGVIALT
+2546 TTGVITLT
-2554 VDAATGISNVVADA
+2554 VDVATGISNVVAGG
-2568 SKGDVTVNGDAE
+2568 SKGDVAVNGDAE
-2580 NGNLNVTIDADADKV
+2580 NGNLNVTIGADADKV

-2608 QKTLQNVHAG
+2608 QKTLLNVHAG
-2618 DKASIALGKV
+2618 DKAGVALGKV

-2634 LVANVDGKTSAVKFV
+2634 LVANVDGKTSAVKFA

>member
-1 MLNYSVAELRNNKTN
+1 

-115 NEAKHKAFGLDLW
+115 DEAKHKAAGLDLW

-135 SGMKLAQARNLFRS
+135 SGMKLAQARNLLRS
-149 AEGVSYA
+149 TEGVAYA
-156 QRIPLYKPIG
+156 QRIPVYKPIG

-179 RAAKAA
+179 KAAKAA

-277 GYNFVINSSDI
+277 GYNFVINSRDI

-358 AQCSWGASVAGDEDK
+358 AQCSWGAGVADEEDK
-373 SVTEAVNYFTKNGGG
+373 SVTEAVDYFTKNGGG

-398 AAGNNGEEG
+398 ASGNNGEEG
-407 DYYPGCLDKVVAVGS
+407 NYYPGCLDKVVAVGS

-559 VIPETEEK
+559 TIPETEEK

-643 NAGPKVQVDQKNL
+643 NSGPKVQVDQKNL

-688 ATTRATMSTSARNL
+688 ATTRATMSTSGRVKN
-702 KPNPGQVL
+702 PNPGQVL
-710 PFSGTVSPTLAKRNA
+710 PFSGTVSPTLVKRNA
-725 VASSDYKAENWPDTL
+725 VATSNYQAKDWPDTL
-740 TYSNYVYSYIGET
+740 TYSNQLYSYIGET

-777 LTDLLIQGQNGQN
+777 LTDLHFQGQNGQN
-790 PEIEIYDGSR
+790 PVIEIYDGSR
-800 SISRASLI
+800 TISTASLI
-808 QKINYDFWAYNYPI
+808 QKVNYDFWAYNYPI
-822 TLKEQIYFAPGSS
+822 TLKEQIHFAPGSS

-846 KNPLATG
+846 KNPLGTG
-853 KTERTDIAQYSFYSS
+853 KTTRTDVAQYSFYSS

-887 SVASQLTWAVQA
+887 AVANQLTWAVQA
-899 VSKNPDWS
+899 ISKNPDWS

-939 TYNFNIH
+939 TYKFNIH

-999 YGVFGG
+999 YGVFAGK
-1005 NYGMLQAPKNVKS
+1005 YGMLQASQNEVKS

-1029 NNIAARSTGTLPVT
+1029 KNIAARSTGTLPVT

-1076 PAKQNVTPESYDAGD
+1076 PAKQTVTPDVYEAGD

-1147 SFEYEP
+1147 SFKYEA

-1159 EKDITSQFTNDN
+1159 EKDITSQFTNNN

-1243 TYGHKNGKLYIKFKD
+1243 TYGHKNGKFYVKFKD

-1325 QEDNDGLDAPYY
+1325 QEDNDGLNAPYY
-1337 DIVTGSAIKIVAPA
+1337 DIQTGSAIKIVAPA

-1380 DELVAG
+1380 DDLVAG

-1400 NPSSTVKM
+1400 NPSASVKL

-1554 NLAFSVEPA
+1554 NLTFSAEPA
-1563 SWFSASDLEAAGKS
+1563 SWYTASDLEANGNS
-1577 SVDYVFKSKLD
+1577 TVDYVFKSKLD
-1588 GFDIP
+1588 GFDVP

-1606 MPYAYYID
+1606 MPYAYYIN

-1706 NYGNTMMQG
+1706 NYGNTMMLG

-1726 SFKFQYNVDPDGFQL
+1726 SFKFQYHVDPDGFQL

-1763 YITDGNAVEF
+1763 YITDGNTVEF
-1773 SPYKNYV
+1773 TPYKNYV

-1787 EMPVEL
+1787 KMPVEL
-1793 KANQLADTYDYELN
+1793 KADQLADTYDYELN
-1807 VTTNDPSRAS
+1807 VTTNDPSKPS

-1823 LNITGEAQAEFPEVI
+1823 LNITGEVQAEFPEVI
-1838 NVEQPVDENAMEP
+1838 NVEQPVDENPMYP
-1851 SYYEFHVVNKGTKAF
+1851 SYYEFYVVNKGTKAF

-1871 ASEMFTVS
+1871 ASEMFVAA
-1879 ESDDPDVEPSAPEGK
+1879 DPDDLWAMPEAS
-1894 LEVYAAQS
+1894 LEVYTSA
-1902 NNGGDDGIDP
+1902 NNSGGDGGIDP

-1921 TAKAWIPYQSGMMA
+1921 TAKAWLPYRSGMMA
-1935 PIVVGEDTVKFR
+1935 PIVVGTDTVKFR
-1947 ITPYNVYEVHKK
+1947 ITPYNVSEVHAK
-1959 DFPLVFTVEGLNEE
+1959 DYPLVFTVEGLNEE

-2013 KNDGEYKLTYS
+2013 MNDGKYKLIYS

-2036 VDDGSNDPA
+2036 VDDGSNVPA

-2097 GYKGN
+2097 GYEGN

-2112 ANAQAALM
+2112 TNAQAAIM
-2120 GTGAAALDENFYAAT
+2120 GTGSTALDENFYAAT

-2184 IHIVKEKPREDG
+2184 IHIIKEKPRDDG

-2230 GSAMMATKDG
+2230 SSAMMATKDG
-2240 DMETNRYMAHLK
+2240 DMEPNRYMAHLK

-2269 YGAFGYFMTCI
+2269 YGAFGFFMTCI

-2293 EKKDGEIAS
+2293 EKKEGEIAP
-2302 GKAIPVQ
+2302 GEALPVQ
-2309 FEVNAKSAYFAKNNK
+2309 FEVNAKSAYFSKNNK

-2344 LNKNAAPIITAPEGE
+2344 LDKNAAPVITAPEGE
-2359 TTVPEASKAMVPVT
+2359 TTVPEASKAVVDVT
-2373 VADAEGEAFTVSLND
+2373 VADAEGEAFTVSLED
-2388 ADGIASVESYANE
+2388 ADGIAAVKSYANE
-2401 DGTQEGISESNGT
+2401 DGTQDGISESNGT
-2414 YTVEAGGS
+2414 YTVEKGKS

-2428 LVPDYGT
+2428 LAPDYGT

-2448 SGNVSSVVVNYNVE
+2448 SGNVSSAVVNYNVE

-2487 YFADFFEDAD
+2487 YFADFFEDVD
-2497 GDAMT
+2497 GDVMT

-2554 VDAATGISNVVADA
+2554 VDAATGINNVVADA

-2608 QKTLQNVHAG
+2608 QKTLQNVHSG
-2618 DKASIALGKV
+2618 DKASVALGKV

>member
-1 MLNYSVAELRNNKTN
+1 

-93 LDRVNQKV
+93 LDRVSQKV

-115 NEAKHKAFGLDLW
+115 DEAKHKAAGLDLW

-135 SGMKLAQARNLFRS
+135 SGMKLAQARNLLRS
-149 AEGVSYA
+149 TEGVAYA
-156 QRIPLYKPIG
+156 QRIPVYKPIG

-179 RAAKAA
+179 KAAKAA

-277 GYNFVINSSDI
+277 GYNFVIKSSDI

-343 FGAAIVYAADRGASI
+343 FGASIVYAADRGASI
-358 AQCSWGASVAGDEDK
+358 AQCSWGAGVADEEDK
-373 SVTEAVNYFTKNGGG
+373 SVTEAVDYFTKNGGG

-407 DYYPGCLDKVVAVGS
+407 NYYPGCLDKVVAVGS

-510 YTQNPEYEGLMGS
+510 YTQNPEYKGLMGS

-559 VIPETEEK
+559 TIPETEEK

-643 NAGPKVQVDQKNL
+643 NSGPKVQVDQKNL

-688 ATTRATMSTSARNL
+688 ATTRATMSTSGRVKN
-702 KPNPGQVL
+702 PNPGQVL
-710 PFSGTVSPTLAKRNA
+710 PFSGTVSPTLVKRNA
-725 VASSDYKAENWPDTL
+725 VATSNYQAKDWPDTL
-740 TYSNYVYSYIGET
+740 TYSNQLYSYIGET

-777 LTDLLIQGQNGQN
+777 LTDLHFQGQNGQN
-790 PEIEIYDGSR
+790 PVIEIYDGSR
-800 SISRASLI
+800 TISTASLI
-808 QKINYDFWAYNYPI
+808 QKVNYDFWAYNYPI
-822 TLKEQIYFAPGSS
+822 TLKEQIHFAPGSS

-846 KNPLATG
+846 KNPLGTG
-853 KTERTDIAQYSFYSS
+853 KTTRTDVAQYSFYSS

-887 SVASQLTWAVQA
+887 AIASQLTWAVQA

-939 TYNFNIH
+939 TYKFNIH

-1005 NYGMLQAPKNVKS
+1005 QYGMLQAPKNIKS

-1029 NNIAARSTGTLPVT
+1029 KNIAARSTGTLPVT

-1076 PAKQNVTPESYDAGD
+1076 PAKQTVTPDVYEAGD
-1091 LKVGGEDKTATITIK
+1091 LKVSGEDKTATITIK

-1147 SFEYEP
+1147 SFKYEA

-1159 EKDITSQFTNDN
+1159 EKDITSQFTNNN

-1243 TYGHKNGKLYIKFKD
+1243 TYGHKNGKFYVKFKD

-1325 QEDNDGLDAPYY
+1325 QEDNDGLNAPYY
-1337 DIVTGSAIKIVAPA
+1337 DIQTGSAIKIVAPA

-1380 DELVAG
+1380 DDLVAG

-1400 NPSSTVKM
+1400 NPSASVKL

-1554 NLAFSVEPA
+1554 NLTFSAEPA
-1563 SWFSASDLEAAGKS
+1563 SWYTASDLEANGNS
-1577 SVDYVFKSKLD
+1577 TVDYVFKSKLD
-1588 GFDIP
+1588 GFDVP

-1606 MPYAYYID
+1606 MPYAYYIN

-1706 NYGNTMMQG
+1706 NYGNTMMLG

-1726 SFKFQYNVDPDGFQL
+1726 SFKFQYHVDPDGFQL

-1763 YITDGNAVEF
+1763 YITDGNTIEF
-1773 SPYKNYV
+1773 TPYKNYV

-1823 LNITGEAQAEFPEVI
+1823 LNITGEVQAEFPEVI
-1838 NVEQPVDENAMEP
+1838 NVEQPVDENPMYP
-1851 SYYEFHVVNKGTKAF
+1851 SYYEFYVVNKGTKAF

-1871 ASEMFTVS
+1871 ASEMFVAADP
-1879 ESDDPDVEPSAPEGK
+1879 DDPWAMPEAS
-1894 LEVYAAQS
+1894 LEVYTSA
-1902 NNGGDDGIDP
+1902 NNSGDDGIDP
-1912 GPLALSDDA
+1912 GPMALADDA
-1921 TAKAWIPYQSGMMA
+1921 AKAWVPYRSGMMA

-1947 ITPYNVYEVHKK
+1947 ITPYNVSEVHAK
-1959 DFPLVFTVEGLNEE
+1959 DYPLVFTVEGLENTEYN
-1973 THTSTIK
+1973 STIK

-2013 KNDGEYKLTYS
+2013 MNDGKYKLIYS

-2036 VDDGSNDPA
+2036 VDDGSNVPA
-2045 PAYNVISYP
+2045 PSYNVISYP

-2091 IYDLPE
+2091 FYDLPS
-2097 GYKGN
+2097 GYEGN

-2120 GTGAAALDENFYAAT
+2120 GTGATALDENFYAAT

-2184 IHIVKEKPREDG
+2184 IHIVKEEPLEDG
-2196 SYQGAARM
+2196 SYRGAARM

-2230 GSAMMATKDG
+2230 SSALMATKDG

-2261 ALYDNAYS
+2261 TLYNNAYS

-2293 EKKDGEIAS
+2293 EKKKGEIAP
-2302 GKAIPVQ
+2302 GEALPVL
-2309 FEVNAKSAYFAKNNK
+2309 FEVNAKSAYFSKNNK

-2344 LNKNAAPIITAPEGE
+2344 LDKNAAPVITAPEGE

-2401 DGTQEGISESNGT
+2401 DGTQKGISESNGT

-2487 YFADFFEDAD
+2487 YFADFFEDVD
-2497 GDAMT
+2497 GDVMT

-2554 VDAATGISNVVADA
+2554 VDAATGINNVVADA

-2608 QKTLQNVHAG
+2608 QKTLQNVHSG
-2618 DKASIALGKV
+2618 DKASVALGKV

>member
-1 MLNYSVAELRNNKTN
+1 

-81 TNKKYVQTGVTP
+81 TSKKYVQTGVTP

-179 RAAKAA
+179 KAAKAA

-559 VIPETEEK
+559 TIPETEEK

-669 ASFNVKNAGEGVL
+669 ASFKVKNAGEGVL

-725 VASSDYKAENWPDTL
+725 VASSDYKVENWPDTL

-939 TYNFNIH
+939 TYEFNIH

-1005 NYGMLQAPKNVKS
+1005 KYGMLQAPKNVKS

-1076 PAKQNVTPESYDAGD
+1076 PAKQSVTPDVYEAGD

-1243 TYGHKNGKLYIKFKD
+1243 TYGHKNGKLYVKFKN

-1337 DIVTGSAIKIVAPA
+1337 DIQTGSAIKIVAPA

-1400 NPSSTVKM
+1400 NPSASVKL

-1655 QFPEPPASLPTTET
+1655 QFPEPPASLPTTDT

-1823 LNITGEAQAEFPEVI
+1823 LNITGEAQAEFPEII
-1838 NVEQPVDENAMEP
+1838 NVEQPVDENAMDP
-1851 SYYEFHVVNKGTKAF
+1851 SYYEFYVVNKGTKAF
-1866 AITDV
+1866 TITDV
-1871 ASEMFTVS
+1871 ASEMFTGS
-1879 ESDDPDVEPSAPEGK
+1879 ESDDPDVEPSAPEGG
-1894 LEVYAAQS
+1894 LEVYTAQS

-1912 GPLALSDDA
+1912 GPMALAADA
-1921 TAKAWIPYQSGMMA
+1921 AKAWVPYKSGMMT
-1935 PIVVGEDTVKFR
+1935 PIVVGTDTVKFR
-1947 ITPYNVYEVHKK
+1947 IAPYNVYEVHKK

-1999 NVASDYKGTSTVNL
+1999 NVASDYKGTRTVNL

-2073 KGMVKALGLK
+2073 KGMLKTLGLK

-2091 IYDLPE
+2091 IYDLPK
-2097 GYKGN
+2097 GYEGN

-2112 ANAQAALM
+2112 ENAQAALM
-2120 GTGAAALDENFYAAT
+2120 GTGATALDENFYAAT

-2184 IHIVKEKPREDG
+2184 IHIVKEDPREDG

-2293 EKKDGEIAS
+2293 EKKDGEIAP

-2324 ATLVVKSNDPYNKL
+2324 ATLVVKSNDPCNKL
-2338 YNYHIY
+2338 CNYHIY
-2344 LNKNAAPIITAPEGE
+2344 LDKNAAPVITAPEGE
-2359 TTVPEASKAMVPVT
+2359 TTVPEASKAIVPVT

-2401 DGTQEGISESNGT
+2401 NGTQEGISESNGT

-2448 SGNVSSVVVNYNVE
+2448 SGNVSSAVVNYNVE

-2497 GDAMT
+2497 GDVMT

-2554 VDAATGISNVVADA
+2554 VDAATGISNVVAGA

-2580 NGNLNVTIDADADKV
+2580 NGNLNVTIGADADKV

-2618 DKASIALGKV
+2618 DKASVALGKV

>member
-1 MLNYSVAELRNNKTN
+1 

-46 QSAESNFVEGV
+46 QSAEPNFVEGV

-70 IAAKLPLSVKG
+70 VAAKLPLSVKG
-81 TNKKYVQTGVTP
+81 TNRKYVQTGVTP

-166 GERFLEVSPAAVA
+166 GERFLEISPAAVA
-179 RAAKAA
+179 KAAKAA

-343 FGAAIVYAADRGASI
+343 FGQAIVYAADRGASI
-358 AQCSWGASVAGDEDK
+358 AQCSWGASVADDEDK
-373 SVTEAVNYFTKNGGG
+373 SVTEAVDYFTKNGGG

-407 DYYPGCLDKVVAVGS
+407 NYYPGCLDKVVAVGS

-590 SSATVDTKFKYSGD
+590 NSATVDTKFKYSGD

-643 NAGPKVQVDQKNL
+643 NAGPKVQVDKKNL

-688 ATTRATMSTSARNL
+688 ATTRATMSTSGRIKN
-702 KPNPGQVL
+702 PNPGQVL
-710 PFSGTVSPTLAKRNA
+710 PFSGTVSPTLVKRNA
-725 VASSDYKAENWPDTL
+725 VATSDYQAKDWPDTL
-740 TYSNYVYSYIGET
+740 TYSNQLYSYIGET

-777 LTDLLIQGQNGQN
+777 LTDLRIQGQNGQD
-790 PEIEIYDGSR
+790 PVIEIYDGSR
-800 SISRASLI
+800 SISTASLI
-808 QKINYDFWAYNYPI
+808 QKVNYDFWAYNYPI
-822 TLKEQIYFAPGSS
+822 TLKEQIHFAPGSS

-846 KNPLATG
+846 KNPLGTG
-853 KTERTDIAQYSFYSS
+853 KTTRTDVAQYSFYSS

-887 SVASQLTWAVQA
+887 AIASQLTWAVQA
-899 VSKNPDWS
+899 ISKNPDWS
-907 QVLNPEPIS
+907 QVLNPKPIS

-939 TYNFNIH
+939 TYKFNIH

-967 YKPELHSQQLVD
+967 YKPELHSQKLVD
-979 FGDLLVGQT
+979 FGDLLVGQS

-1005 NYGMLQAPKNVKS
+1005 QYGMLQAPKNVKS

-1065 HSFLVRGVASV
+1065 HSFLVRGVASI
-1076 PAKQNVTPESYDAGD
+1076 PAQQSVTPDVYEAGD

-1121 SEKIVGSTA
+1121 SEKIVGSKA
-1130 KVHKFGYTTIS
+1130 RVHKFGYTTVS

-1264 NGGGETTTISFHMA
+1264 NGAGETTTISFHMA

-1306 GVSDIAAS
+1306 GVSDIAAA

-1325 QEDNDGLDAPYY
+1325 QESNGGLDASYY

-1380 DELVAG
+1380 DNLVAG

-1400 NPSSTVKM
+1400 NPSSTVKL

-1423 DSTSV
+1423 DSASV

-1451 ALQVAGVSVKNGKFT
+1451 ALNVTSVTVKNGKFT

-1521 NPTWKSNPESLKVE
+1521 NPTWKSNPESLEVE

-1554 NLAFSVEPA
+1554 NLTFSAEPA
-1563 SWFSASDLEAAGKS
+1563 SWFSASDLEATGKS
-1577 SVDYVFKSKLD
+1577 TVDYVFKSKLD

-1593 YNWVDITN
+1593 YKWVDITN

-1614 KTDFKKVELPFE
+1614 KTDYKKVELPFE

-1726 SFKFQYNVDPDGFQL
+1726 TFKFQYNVDPDGFQL

-1817 VKIPVT
+1817 IKIPVT

-1871 ASEMFTVS
+1871 ASEMFVAADP
-1879 ESDDPDVEPSAPEGK
+1879 DDPWAMPEAS
-1894 LEVYAAQS
+1894 LEVYTSA
-1902 NNGGDDGIDP
+1902 NNSGDDGIDP
-1912 GPLALSDDA
+1912 GPMALAADA
-1921 TAKAWIPYQSGMMA
+1921 AKAWVPYQSGMMA

-1947 ITPYNVYEVHKK
+1947 ITPYNVSEVHAK
-1959 DFPLVFTVEGLNEE
+1959 DYPLVFSVEGLENTEYN
-1973 THTSTIK
+1973 STIK

-2013 KNDGEYKLTYS
+2013 MNDGAYKLTYS
-2024 LSLDPS
+2024 LNLDPS

-2036 VDDGSNDPA
+2036 VDEGSNDPA

-2073 KGMVKALGLK
+2073 KGMLKALGLK

-2091 IYDLPE
+2091 IYDLPS
-2097 GYKGN
+2097 GYEGN

-2120 GTGAAALDENFYAAT
+2120 GTGASALDENFYAAT

-2184 IHIVKEKPREDG
+2184 IHIAKEEPREDG

-2230 GSAMMATKDG
+2230 SSAMMATKDG

-2261 ALYDNAYS
+2261 TLYDDAYS

-2293 EKKDGEIAS
+2293 EKKEGEIAPGES
-2302 GKAIPVQ
+2302 IPVQ
-2309 FEVNAKSAYFAKNNK
+2309 FEVNAKSAYFSKNNK
-2324 ATLVVKSNDPYNKL
+2324 ATLVVKSNDPMNKL

-2344 LNKNAAPIITAPEGE
+2344 LDKNAAPVITAPEGE

-2388 ADGIASVESYANE
+2388 AGGIATVESYENE
-2401 DGTQEGISESNGT
+2401 DGTQDGISESNGT

-2428 LVPDYGT
+2428 LAPAYGT
-2435 AGKHTFTV
+2435 AGKHSFAV

-2448 SGNVSSVVVNYNVE
+2448 SGNVSSAVVNYNVE

-2472 PADLALKG
+2472 PADLVLKG

-2511 LAALYQSENGIIIAA
+2511 LAALYQSENGFIIAA
-2526 KQVSGS
+2526 KQMPGS

-2554 VDAATGISNVVADA
+2554 VDVATGISNVVAGG
-2568 SKGDVTVNGDAE
+2568 SKGDVAVNGDAE
-2580 NGNLNVTIDADADKV
+2580 NGNLNVTIGADADKV

-2608 QKTLQNVHAG
+2608 QKTLLNVHAG
-2618 DKASIALGKV
+2618 DKAGVALGKV

-2634 LVANVDGKTSAVKFV
+2634 LVANVDGKTSAVKFA

>member
-1 MLNYSVAELRNNKTN
+1 

-115 NEAKHKAFGLDLW
+115 DEAKHKAAGLDLW

-166 GERFLEVSPAAVA
+166 GERFLEISPAAVA
-179 RAAKAA
+179 KAAKAA

-358 AQCSWGASVAGDEDK
+358 AQCSWGAGVADEEDK
-373 SVTEAVNYFTKNGGG
+373 SVTEAVDYFTKNGGG

-407 DYYPGCLDKVVAVGS
+407 NYYPGCLDKVVAVGS

-559 VIPETEEK
+559 TIPETEEK

-688 ATTRATMSTSARNL
+688 ATARATMSTSGRIKN
-702 KPNPGQVL
+702 PNPGQVL
-710 PFSGTVSPTLAKRNA
+710 PFSGTVSPTLVKRNA
-725 VASSDYKAENWPDTL
+725 VATSNYQAKDWPDTL
-740 TYSNYVYSYIGET
+740 TYSNQLYSYIGET

-777 LTDLLIQGQNGQN
+777 LTDLHFQGQNGQN
-790 PEIEIYDGSR
+790 PVIEIYDGSR
-800 SISRASLI
+800 TISTASLI
-808 QKINYDFWAYNYPI
+808 QKVNYDFWAYNYPI
-822 TLKEQIYFAPGSS
+822 TLKEQIHFAPGSS

-846 KNPLATG
+846 KNPLGTG
-853 KTERTDIAQYSFYSS
+853 KTTRTDVAQYSFYSS

-887 SVASQLTWAVQA
+887 AVASQLTWAVQA
-899 VSKNPDWS
+899 ISKNPDWS

-939 TYNFNIH
+939 TYKFNIH

-999 YGVFGG
+999 YGVFAGK
-1005 NYGMLQAPKNVKS
+1005 YGMLQASQNEVKS

-1076 PAKQNVTPESYDAGD
+1076 PAKQTVTPDVYEAGD

-1159 EKDITSQFTNDN
+1159 EKDITSQFTNNN

-1243 TYGHKNGKLYIKFKD
+1243 TYGHKNGKFYVKFKD

-1325 QEDNDGLDAPYY
+1325 QEDNDGLNAPYY
-1337 DIVTGSAIKIVAPA
+1337 DIQTGSAIKIVAPA

-1380 DELVAG
+1380 DDLVAG

-1400 NPSSTVKM
+1400 NPSASVKL

-1554 NLAFSVEPA
+1554 NLTFSAEPA
-1563 SWFSASDLEAAGKS
+1563 SWYTASDLEANGNS
-1577 SVDYVFKSKLD
+1577 TVDYVFKSKLD
-1588 GFDIP
+1588 GFDVP

-1606 MPYAYYID
+1606 MPYAYYIN

-1706 NYGNTMMQG
+1706 NYGNTMMLG

-1726 SFKFQYNVDPDGFQL
+1726 SFKFQYHVDPDGFQL

-1763 YITDGNAVEF
+1763 YITDGNTIEF
-1773 SPYKNYV
+1773 TPYKNYV

-1823 LNITGEAQAEFPEVI
+1823 LNITGEVQAEFPEVI
-1838 NVEQPVDENAMEP
+1838 NVEQPVDENPMYP
-1851 SYYEFHVVNKGTKAF
+1851 SYYEFYVVNKGTKAF
-1866 AITDV
+1866 TITNV
-1871 ASEMFTVS
+1871 ASEMFVAADP
-1879 ESDDPDVEPSAPEGK
+1879 DDPWAMPEAS
-1894 LEVYAAQS
+1894 LEVYTSA
-1902 NNGGDDGIDP
+1902 NNSGGDGGIDP

-1921 TAKAWIPYQSGMMA
+1921 TAKAWVPYRSGMMA

-1947 ITPYNVYEVHKK
+1947 ITPYNVSEVHAK
-1959 DFPLVFTVEGLNEE
+1959 DYPLVFSVEGLENTEYN
-1973 THTSTIK
+1973 STIK

-2013 KNDGEYKLTYS
+2013 MNDGKYKLIYS

-2036 VDDGSNDPA
+2036 VDDGSNVPA
-2045 PAYNVISYP
+2045 PSYNVISYP

-2091 IYDLPE
+2091 FYDLPS
-2097 GYKGN
+2097 GYEGN

-2120 GTGAAALDENFYAAT
+2120 GTGASALDENFYAAT

-2184 IHIVKEKPREDG
+2184 IHIVKEEPRDDG
-2196 SYQGAARM
+2196 SYQGAPRM

-2230 GSAMMATKDG
+2230 SSAMMATKDG

-2261 ALYDNAYS
+2261 TLYDNAYS

-2293 EKKDGEIAS
+2293 EKKEGEIAP
-2302 GKAIPVQ
+2302 GEALPVQ
-2309 FEVNAKSAYFAKNNK
+2309 FEVNAKSAYFSKNNK

-2344 LNKNAAPIITAPEGE
+2344 LDKNAAPVITAPAGE

-2487 YFADFFEDAD
+2487 YFADFFEDVD
-2497 GDAMT
+2497 GDVMT

-2554 VDAATGISNVVADA
+2554 VDAATGINNVVADA

-2580 NGNLNVTIDADADKV
+2580 NGNLNVAIDADADKV

-2618 DKASIALGKV
+2618 DKASVALGKV

>member
-1 MLNYSVAELRNNKTN
+1 

-70 IAAKLPLSVKG
+70 VAAKLPLSVKG
-81 TNKKYVQTGVTP
+81 TNRKYVQTGVTP

-179 RAAKAA
+179 KAAKAA

-194 LNDQWH
+194 LNEQWH

-230 DVVVAIIDGGFQVDH
+230 DVLVAIIDGGFQVDH

-277 GYNFVINSSDI
+277 GYNFVINSSNI

-343 FGAAIVYAADRGASI
+343 FGAALVYAADRGASI
-358 AQCSWGASVAGDEDK
+358 AQCSWGASVPGDEDK
-373 SVTEAVNYFTKNGGG
+373 SVTEAVDYFTKNGGG

-590 SSATVDTKFKYSGD
+590 SSATVDTKFMYSGD

-740 TYSNYVYSYIGET
+740 TYSKYVYSYIGET

-777 LTDLLIQGQNGQN
+777 LTDFRIQGQNGKD

-800 SISRASLI
+800 SISKASLI
-808 QKINYDFWAYNYPI
+808 QKVNYDFWAYNYPI

-853 KTERTDIAQYSFYSS
+853 KTARTDIAQHSFYSS

-939 TYNFNIH
+939 TYKFNIH

-988 KTIDVELTNSG
+988 KTLDVELTNSG

-1005 NYGMLQAPKNVKS
+1005 QYGMLQAPKNVKS
-1018 SSDQFNVSKGA
+1018 SSDQFYVSKGT

-1076 PAKQNVTPESYDAGD
+1076 PAQQSVTPDVYEAGD

-1121 SEKIVGSTA
+1121 SEKIVGSKA
-1130 KVHKFGYTTIS
+1130 RVHKFGYTTVS

-1243 TYGHKNGKLYIKFKD
+1243 TYGHKNGKFYVKFKD

-1264 NGGGETTTISFHMA
+1264 NGAGETTTISFHMA

-1337 DIVTGSAIKIVAPA
+1337 DIHTGSAIKIVAPA

-1380 DELVAG
+1380 DNLVAG

-1400 NPSSTVKM
+1400 NPSSTVKL

-1423 DSTSV
+1423 DSASV

-1439 QRTVL
+1439 QRIVL

-1466 LAEEMKAAFSVPAG
+1466 LAEDMNAAFSVPAG

-1521 NPTWKSNPESLKVE
+1521 NPTWKSNPESLEVE

-1726 SFKFQYNVDPDGFQL
+1726 TFKFQYNVDPDGFQV

-1817 VKIPVT
+1817 IKIPVT

-1871 ASEMFTVS
+1871 ASEMFVAADP
-1879 ESDDPDVEPSAPEGK
+1879 DDPWAMPEAS
-1894 LEVYAAQS
+1894 LEVYTS
-1902 NNGGDDGIDP
+1902 TNNSGDDGIDP
-1912 GPLALSDDA
+1912 GPMALADDA
-1921 TAKAWIPYQSGMMA
+1921 AKAWVPYQSGMMA

-1947 ITPYNVYEVHKK
+1947 ITPYNVSEVHAK
-1959 DFPLVFTVEGLNEE
+1959 DYPLVFSVEGLENTEYN
-1973 THTSTIK
+1973 STIK

-1989 AFDPEELHIE
+1989 TFDPEELHIE

-2013 KNDGEYKLTYS
+2013 MNDGAYKLTYS

-2073 KGMVKALGLK
+2073 KGMLKTLGLK

-2091 IYDLPE
+2091 IYDLPT
-2097 GYKGN
+2097 GYEGN

-2112 ANAQAALM
+2112 ENAQAALM
-2120 GTGAAALDENFYAAT
+2120 GTGATALDENFYAAT

-2184 IHIVKEKPREDG
+2184 IHIVKEEPREDG

-2230 GSAMMATKDG
+2230 SSAMMATKDG

-2261 ALYDNAYS
+2261 TLYDDAYS

-2293 EKKDGEIAS
+2293 EKKEGEIAP
-2302 GKAIPVQ
+2302 GEAIPVE

-2344 LNKNAAPIITAPEGE
+2344 LDKNAAPVITAPEGE

-2388 ADGIASVESYANE
+2388 ADGIATVESYENE
-2401 DGTQEGISESNGT
+2401 DGTQDGISESNGT

-2428 LVPDYGT
+2428 LAPAYGT
-2435 AGKHTFTV
+2435 AGKHSFAV

-2448 SGNVSSVVVNYNVE
+2448 AGNVSSAVVNYNVE

-2472 PADLALKG
+2472 PADLVLKG

-2511 LAALYQSENGIIIAA
+2511 LAALYQSENGIIIVA
-2526 KQVSGS
+2526 KQMPGS

-2554 VDAATGISNVVADA
+2554 VDVATGISNVVAGG
-2568 SKGDVTVNGDAE
+2568 SKGDVAVNGDAE
-2580 NGNLNVTIDADADKV
+2580 NGNLNVTIGADADKV

-2608 QKTLQNVHAG
+2608 QKTLLNVHAG
-2618 DKASIALGKV
+2618 DKAGVALGKV

-2634 LVANVDGKTSAVKFV
+2634 LVANVDGKTSAVKFA

>member
-1 MLNYSVAELRNNKTN
+1 

-115 NEAKHKAFGLDLW
+115 DEAKHKAAGLDLW

-166 GERFLEVSPAAVA
+166 GERFLEISPAAVA
-179 RAAKAA
+179 KAAKAA

-358 AQCSWGASVAGDEDK
+358 AQCSWGAGVADEEDK
-373 SVTEAVNYFTKNGGG
+373 SVTEAVDYFTKNGGG

-398 AAGNNGEEG
+398 ASGNNGEEG
-407 DYYPGCLDKVVAVGS
+407 NYYPGCLDKVVAVGS

-559 VIPETEEK
+559 TIPETEEK

-688 ATTRATMSTSARNL
+688 ATTRATMSTSGRVKN
-702 KPNPGQVL
+702 PNPGQVL
-710 PFSGTVSPTLAKRNA
+710 PFSGTVSPTLVKRNA
-725 VASSDYKAENWPDTL
+725 VATSNYQAKDWPDTL
-740 TYSNYVYSYIGET
+740 TYSNQLYSYIGET

-777 LTDLLIQGQNGQN
+777 LTDLHFQGQNGQN
-790 PEIEIYDGSR
+790 PVIEIYDGSR
-800 SISRASLI
+800 TISTASLI
-808 QKINYDFWAYNYPI
+808 QKVNYDFWAYNYPI
-822 TLKEQIYFAPGSS
+822 TLKEQIHFAPGSS

-846 KNPLATG
+846 KNPLGTG
-853 KTERTDIAQYSFYSS
+853 KTTRTDVAQYSFYSS

-887 SVASQLTWAVQA
+887 AVANQLTWAVQA
-899 VSKNPDWS
+899 ISKNPDWS

-939 TYNFNIH
+939 TYKFNIH

-999 YGVFGG
+999 YGVFAGK
-1005 NYGMLQAPKNVKS
+1005 YGMLQASQNEVKS

-1029 NNIAARSTGTLPVT
+1029 KNIAARSTGTLPVT

-1076 PAKQNVTPESYDAGD
+1076 PAKQTVTPDVYEAGD

-1147 SFEYEP
+1147 SFKYEA

-1159 EKDITSQFTNDN
+1159 EKDITSQFTNNN

-1243 TYGHKNGKLYIKFKD
+1243 TYGHKNGKFYVKFKD

-1286 VYYDDYNP
+1286 VYYDDYTP

-1325 QEDNDGLDAPYY
+1325 QEDNDGLNAPYY
-1337 DIVTGSAIKIVAPA
+1337 DIQTGSAIKIVAPA

-1380 DELVAG
+1380 DDLVAG

-1400 NPSSTVKM
+1400 NPSASVKL

-1554 NLAFSVEPA
+1554 NLTFSAEPA
-1563 SWFSASDLEAAGKS
+1563 SWYTASDLEANGNS
-1577 SVDYVFKSKLD
+1577 TVDYVFKSKLD
-1588 GFDIP
+1588 GFDVP

-1606 MPYAYYID
+1606 MPYAYYIN

-1706 NYGNTMMQG
+1706 NYGNTMMLG

-1726 SFKFQYNVDPDGFQL
+1726 SFKFQYHVDPDGFQL

-1763 YITDGNAVEF
+1763 YITDGNTVEF
-1773 SPYKNYV
+1773 TPYKNYV

-1793 KANQLADTYDYELN
+1793 KADQLADTYDYELN

-1823 LNITGEAQAEFPEVI
+1823 LNITGEVQAEFPEVI
-1838 NVEQPVDENAMEP
+1838 NVEQPVDENPMYP
-1851 SYYEFHVVNKGTKAF
+1851 SYYEFYVVNKGTKAF
-1866 AITDV
+1866 TITNV
-1871 ASEMFTVS
+1871 ASEMFVAADP
-1879 ESDDPDVEPSAPEGK
+1879 DDPWATPEAS
-1894 LEVYAAQS
+1894 LEVYTSA
-1902 NNGGDDGIDP
+1902 NNSGGDGGIDP
-1912 GPLALSDDA
+1912 GPLALSADA
-1921 TAKAWIPYQSGMMA
+1921 TAKAWVPYWSGMMA
-1935 PIVVGEDTVKFR
+1935 PIVVGTDTVKFR
-1947 ITPYNVYEVHKK
+1947 IAPYNVSEVHAK
-1959 DFPLVFTVEGLNEE
+1959 DYPLVFSVEGLENTEYN
-1973 THTSTIK
+1973 STIK

-2013 KNDGEYKLTYS
+2013 MNDGKYKLIYS

-2036 VDDGSNDPA
+2036 VDDGSNVPA

-2097 GYKGN
+2097 GYEGN

-2112 ANAQAALM
+2112 TNAQAAIM
-2120 GTGAAALDENFYAAT
+2120 GTGSTALDENFYAAT

-2184 IHIVKEKPREDG
+2184 IHIVKEKPRDDG

-2230 GSAMMATKDG
+2230 SSAMMATKDG
-2240 DMETNRYMAHLK
+2240 DMEPNRYMAHLK

-2269 YGAFGYFMTCI
+2269 YGAFGFFMTCI

-2293 EKKDGEIAS
+2293 EKKEGEIAPGGS
-2302 GKAIPVQ
+2302 LPVE
-2309 FEVNAKSAYFAKNNK
+2309 FEVNAKSAYFSKNNK
-2324 ATLVVKSNDPYNKL
+2324 ATLVVKSNDPNNKL

-2344 LNKNAAPIITAPEGE
+2344 LDKNAAPVITAPEGE

-2401 DGTQEGISESNGT
+2401 DGTQKGISESNGT

-2472 PADLALKG
+2472 PADLTLKG

-2487 YFADFFEDAD
+2487 YFADFFEDVD
-2497 GDAMT
+2497 GDVMT

-2554 VDAATGISNVVADA
+2554 VDAATGINNVVADA

-2618 DKASIALGKV
+2618 DKASVALGKV

>member
-1 MLNYSVAELRNNKTN
+1 

-70 IAAKLPLSVKG
+70 VAAKLPLSVKG
-81 TNKKYVQTGVTP
+81 TNRKYVQTGVTP

-179 RAAKAA
+179 KAAKAA

-358 AQCSWGASVAGDEDK
+358 AQCSWGAGVADDEDK
-373 SVTEAVNYFTKNGGG
+373 SVTEAVDYFTKNGGG

-407 DYYPGCLDKVVAVGS
+407 NYYPGCLDKVVAVGS

-510 YTQNPEYEGLMGS
+510 YTQNPEYKGLMGS

-590 SSATVDTKFKYSGD
+590 NSATVDTKFKYSGD

-688 ATTRATMSTSARNL
+688 ATTRATMSTSGRIK

-710 PFSGTVSPTLAKRNA
+710 PFSGTVSPTLVKRNA
-725 VASSDYKAENWPDTL
+725 VATSNYQAKDWPDTL
-740 TYSNYVYSYIGET
+740 TYSNQLYSYIGET

-777 LTDLLIQGQNGQN
+777 LTDLRIQGQNGQN
-790 PEIEIYDGSR
+790 PVIEIYDGSR
-800 SISRASLI
+800 SISTASLI
-808 QKINYDFWAYNYPI
+808 QKVNYDFWAYNYPI
-822 TLKEQIYFAPGSS
+822 TLKEQIHFAPGSS

-846 KNPLATG
+846 KNPLGTG
-853 KTERTDIAQYSFYSS
+853 KTTRTDVAQYSFYSS

-887 SVASQLTWAVQA
+887 AIASQLTWAVQA
-899 VSKNPDWS
+899 ISKNPDWS
-907 QVLNPEPIS
+907 QVLNPKPIS

-939 TYNFNIH
+939 TYKFNIH

-1005 NYGMLQAPKNVKS
+1005 KYGMLQAPKNVKS

-1029 NNIAARSTGTLPVT
+1029 NNIAARSIGTLPVT

-1076 PAKQNVTPESYDAGD
+1076 PAKQSVTPDVYEAGD

-1159 EKDITSQFTNDN
+1159 ETDITSQFTNDN

-1243 TYGHKNGKLYIKFKD
+1243 TYGHKNGKFYVKFKD

-1306 GVSDIAAS
+1306 GVSDIAAA

-1325 QEDNDGLDAPYY
+1325 QESNDGLDAPYY

-1380 DELVAG
+1380 DNLVAG

-1400 NPSSTVKM
+1400 NPSSTVKL

-1423 DSTSV
+1423 DSASV

-1451 ALQVAGVSVKNGKFT
+1451 VLQVAGVSVKNGKFT
-1466 LAEEMKAAFSVPAG
+1466 LAEEMNAAFSVPAG

-1521 NPTWKSNPESLKVE
+1521 NPTWKSNPESLEVE

-1554 NLAFSVEPA
+1554 NLTFSAEPA

-1871 ASEMFTVS
+1871 ASEMFVAADP
-1879 ESDDPDVEPSAPEGK
+1879 DDPWAMPEAS
-1894 LEVYAAQS
+1894 LEVYTSA
-1902 NNGGDDGIDP
+1902 NNSGDDGIDP
-1912 GPLALSDDA
+1912 GPMALAADA
-1921 TAKAWIPYQSGMMA
+1921 AKAWVPYQSGMMA

-1947 ITPYNVYEVHKK
+1947 ITPYNVSEVHAK
-1959 DFPLVFTVEGLNEE
+1959 DYPLVFSVEGLENTEYN
-1973 THTSTIK
+1973 STIK

-2013 KNDGEYKLTYS
+2013 MNDGEYKLTYS

-2036 VDDGSNDPA
+2036 EYEDGNDPA

-2073 KGMVKALGLK
+2073 KGMLKALGLK

-2091 IYDLPE
+2091 IYDLPT
-2097 GYKGN
+2097 GYEGN

-2112 ANAQAALM
+2112 ENAQAALM
-2120 GTGAAALDENFYAAT
+2120 GTGATALDENFYAAT

-2184 IHIVKEKPREDG
+2184 IHIVKEDPREDG

-2293 EKKDGEIAS
+2293 EKKDGEIAP

-2324 ATLVVKSNDPYNKL
+2324 ATLVVKSNDPCNKL
-2338 YNYHIY
+2338 CNYHIY
-2344 LNKNAAPIITAPEGE
+2344 LDKNAAPVITAPEGE

-2388 ADGIASVESYANE
+2388 ADGIATVESYENE
-2401 DGTQEGISESNGT
+2401 DGTQDGISESNGT

-2428 LVPDYGT
+2428 LAPAYGT
-2435 AGKHTFTV
+2435 AGKHSFAV

-2448 SGNVSSVVVNYNVE
+2448 AGNVSSAVVNYNVE
-2462 HTNRAPKYVG
+2462 HTNRAPKFVG
-2472 PADLALKG
+2472 PADLVLKG

-2526 KQVSGS
+2526 KQMPGS

-2546 TTGVIALT
+2546 TTGVITLT
-2554 VDAATGISNVVADA
+2554 VDVATGISNVVAGG
-2568 SKGDVTVNGDAE
+2568 SKGDVAVNGDAE
-2580 NGNLNVTIDADADKV
+2580 NGNLNVTIGADADKV

-2608 QKTLQNVHAG
+2608 QKTLLNVHAG
-2618 DKASIALGKV
+2618 DKAGVALGKV

-2634 LVANVDGKTSAVKFV
+2634 LVANVDGKTSAVKFA

>member
-1 MLNYSVAELRNNKTN
+1 

-93 LDRVNQKV
+93 LDRVSQKV

-115 NEAKHKAFGLDLW
+115 DEAKHKAAGLDLW

-166 GERFLEVSPAAVA
+166 GERFLEISPAAVA
-179 RAAKAA
+179 KAAKAA

-358 AQCSWGASVAGDEDK
+358 AQCSWGAGVADEEDK
-373 SVTEAVNYFTKNGGG
+373 SVTEAVDYFTKNGGG

-398 AAGNNGEEG
+398 ASGNNGEEG
-407 DYYPGCLDKVVAVGS
+407 NYYPGCLDKVVAVGS

-559 VIPETEEK
+559 TIPETEEK

-643 NAGPKVQVDQKNL
+643 NSGPKVQVDQKNL

-688 ATTRATMSTSARNL
+688 ATTRATMSTSGRIKN
-702 KPNPGQVL
+702 PNPGQVL
-710 PFSGTVSPTLAKRNA
+710 PFSGTVSPTLVKRNA
-725 VASSDYKAENWPDTL
+725 VATSNYQAKDWPDTL
-740 TYSNYVYSYIGET
+740 TYSNQLYSYIGET

-777 LTDLLIQGQNGQN
+777 LTDLHFQGQNGQN
-790 PEIEIYDGSR
+790 PVIEIYDGSR
-800 SISRASLI
+800 TISTASLI
-808 QKINYDFWAYNYPI
+808 QKVNYDFWAYNYPI
-822 TLKEQIYFAPGSS
+822 TLKEQIHFAPGSS

-846 KNPLATG
+846 KNPLGTG
-853 KTERTDIAQYSFYSS
+853 KTTRTDVAQYSFYSS

-887 SVASQLTWAVQA
+887 AVASQLTWAVQA
-899 VSKNPDWS
+899 ISKNPDWS

-939 TYNFNIH
+939 TYKFNIH

-1005 NYGMLQAPKNVKS
+1005 QYGMLQAPKNIKS

-1076 PAKQNVTPESYDAGD
+1076 PAKQTVTPDVYEAGD

-1159 EKDITSQFTNDN
+1159 EKDITSQFTNNN

-1243 TYGHKNGKLYIKFKD
+1243 TYGHKNGKFYVKFKD

-1325 QEDNDGLDAPYY
+1325 QEDNDGLNAPYY
-1337 DIVTGSAIKIVAPA
+1337 DIQTGSAIKIVAPA

-1380 DELVAG
+1380 DDLVAG

-1400 NPSSTVKM
+1400 NPSASVKL

-1554 NLAFSVEPA
+1554 NLTFSAEPA
-1563 SWFSASDLEAAGKS
+1563 SWYTASDLEANGNS
-1577 SVDYVFKSKLD
+1577 TVDYVFKSKLD
-1588 GFDIP
+1588 GFDVP

-1606 MPYAYYID
+1606 MPYAYYIN

-1706 NYGNTMMQG
+1706 NYGNTMMLG

-1726 SFKFQYNVDPDGFQL
+1726 SFKFQYHVDPDGFQL

-1763 YITDGNAVEF
+1763 YITDGNTIEF
-1773 SPYKNYV
+1773 TPYKNYV

-1823 LNITGEAQAEFPEVI
+1823 LNITGEVQAEFPEVI
-1838 NVEQPVDENAMEP
+1838 NVEQPVDENPMYP
-1851 SYYEFHVVNKGTKAF
+1851 SYYEFYVVNKGTKAF
-1866 AITDV
+1866 TITNV
-1871 ASEMFTVS
+1871 ASEMFVAADP
-1879 ESDDPDVEPSAPEGK
+1879 DDPWAMPEAS
-1894 LEVYAAQS
+1894 LEVYTSA
-1902 NNGGDDGIDP
+1902 NNSGGDGGIDP

-1921 TAKAWIPYQSGMMA
+1921 TAKAWIPYWSGMMA
-1935 PIVVGEDTVKFR
+1935 PIVVGTDTVKFR
-1947 ITPYNVYEVHKK
+1947 ITPYNVSEVHAK
-1959 DFPLVFTVEGLNEE
+1959 DYPLVFSVEGLENTEYN
-1973 THTSTIK
+1973 STIK

-2013 KNDGEYKLTYS
+2013 MNDGKYKLIYS

-2036 VDDGSNDPA
+2036 VDDGSNVPA
-2045 PAYNVISYP
+2045 PSYNVISYP

-2091 IYDLPE
+2091 FYDLPS
-2097 GYKGN
+2097 GYEGN

-2120 GTGAAALDENFYAAT
+2120 GTGATALDENFYAAT

-2184 IHIVKEKPREDG
+2184 IHIVKEEPREDG
-2196 SYQGAARM
+2196 SYRGAARM

-2230 GSAMMATKDG
+2230 SSAMMATKDG
-2240 DMETNRYMAHLK
+2240 DMEPNRYMAHLK

-2293 EKKDGEIAS
+2293 EKKEGEIAP
-2302 GKAIPVQ
+2302 GEALPVQ
-2309 FEVNAKSAYFAKNNK
+2309 FEVNAKSAYFSKNNK

-2344 LNKNAAPIITAPEGE
+2344 LDKNAAPVITAPEGE
-2359 TTVPEASKAMVPVT
+2359 TTVPEASKAVVDVT

-2401 DGTQEGISESNGT
+2401 DGTQKGISESNGT

-2487 YFADFFEDAD
+2487 YFADFFEDVD
-2497 GDAMT
+2497 GDVMT

-2554 VDAATGISNVVADA
+2554 VDAATGINNVVADA

-2608 QKTLQNVHAG
+2608 QKTLQNVHSG
-2618 DKASIALGKV
+2618 DKASVALGKV

>member
-1 MLNYSVAELRNNKTN
+1 

-70 IAAKLPLSVKG
+70 VAAKLPLSVKG
-81 TNKKYVQTGVTP
+81 TNRKYVQTGVTP

-358 AQCSWGASVAGDEDK
+358 AQCSWGASVADDEDK
-373 SVTEAVNYFTKNGGG
+373 SVTEAVDYFTKNGGG

-407 DYYPGCLDKVVAVGS
+407 NYYPGCLDKVVAVGS

-510 YTQNPEYEGLMGS
+510 YTQNPEYKGLMGS

-590 SSATVDTKFKYSGD
+590 NSATVDTKFKYSGD

-629 GKASAVSPIKEATT
+629 GKASSVSPIKEATT

-688 ATTRATMSTSARNL
+688 ATTRATMSTSGRIK

-710 PFSGTVSPTLAKRNA
+710 PFSGTVSPTLVKRNA
-725 VASSDYKAENWPDTL
+725 VATSDYQAKDWPDTL
-740 TYSNYVYSYIGET
+740 TYSNQLYSYIGET

-777 LTDLLIQGQNGQN
+777 LTDLRIQGQNGQN
-790 PEIEIYDGSR
+790 PVIEIYDGSR
-800 SISRASLI
+800 SISTASLI
-808 QKINYDFWAYNYPI
+808 QKVNYDFWAYNYPI
-822 TLKEQIYFAPGSS
+822 TLKEQIHFAPGSS

-846 KNPLATG
+846 KNPLGTG
-853 KTERTDIAQYSFYSS
+853 KTTRTDVAQYSFYSS

-887 SVASQLTWAVQA
+887 AIASQLTWAVQA
-899 VSKNPDWS
+899 ISKNPDWS

-916 GEVRPNESQKV
+916 GEVRPSESQKV

-939 TYNFNIH
+939 TYKFNIH

-967 YKPELHSQQLVD
+967 YKPELHSQKLVD

-1005 NYGMLQAPKNVKS
+1005 KYGMLQAPKNVKS

-1065 HSFLVRGVASV
+1065 HSFLVRGVASI
-1076 PAKQNVTPESYDAGD
+1076 PAQQSVTPDVYEAGD

-1121 SEKIVGSTA
+1121 SEKIVGSKA
-1130 KVHKFGYTTIS
+1130 RVHKFGYTTVS

-1243 TYGHKNGKLYIKFKD
+1243 TYGHKNGKLYVKFKD

-1306 GVSDIAAS
+1306 GVSDIAAA

-1325 QEDNDGLDAPYY
+1325 QESNDGLDAPYY

-1380 DELVAG
+1380 DNLVAG

-1400 NPSSTVKM
+1400 NPSSTVKL

-1423 DSTSV
+1423 DSASV

-1451 ALQVAGVSVKNGKFT
+1451 VLQVAGVSVKNGKFT
-1466 LAEEMKAAFSVPAG
+1466 LAEEMNAAFSVPAG

-1521 NPTWKSNPESLKVE
+1521 NPTWKSNPESLEVE

-1563 SWFSASDLEAAGKS
+1563 SWFSASDLEATGKS

-1726 SFKFQYNVDPDGFQL
+1726 TFKFQYNVDPDGFQL

-1817 VKIPVT
+1817 IKIPVT

-1871 ASEMFTVS
+1871 ASEMFVAADP
-1879 ESDDPDVEPSAPEGK
+1879 DDPWAMPEAS
-1894 LEVYAAQS
+1894 LEVYTSA
-1902 NNGGDDGIDP
+1902 NNSGDDGIDP
-1912 GPLALSDDA
+1912 GPMALAADA
-1921 TAKAWIPYQSGMMA
+1921 AKAWVPYQSGMMA

-1947 ITPYNVYEVHKK
+1947 ITPYNVSEVHAK
-1959 DFPLVFTVEGLNEE
+1959 DYPLVFSVEGLENTEYN
-1973 THTSTIK
+1973 STIK

-2036 VDDGSNDPA
+2036 EYEDGNDPA

-2073 KGMVKALGLK
+2073 KGMLKALGLK

-2091 IYDLPE
+2091 IYDLPT
-2097 GYKGN
+2097 GYEGN

-2120 GTGAAALDENFYAAT
+2120 GTGASALDENFYAAT

-2184 IHIVKEKPREDG
+2184 IHIAKEEPREDG

-2293 EKKDGEIAS
+2293 EKKEGEIAP
-2302 GKAIPVQ
+2302 GEALPVQ

-2344 LNKNAAPIITAPEGE
+2344 LDKNAAPVITAPEGE

-2388 ADGIASVESYANE
+2388 ADGIATVESYENE
-2401 DGTQEGISESNGT
+2401 DGTQDGISESNGT

-2428 LVPDYGT
+2428 LAPAYGT
-2435 AGKHTFTV
+2435 AGKHSFAV

-2448 SGNVSSVVVNYNVE
+2448 SGNVSSAVVNYNVE

-2472 PADLALKG
+2472 PADLVLKG

-2526 KQVSGS
+2526 KQMPGS

-2554 VDAATGISNVVADA
+2554 VDVATGISNVVAGG
-2568 SKGDVTVNGDAE
+2568 SKGDVAVNGDAE
-2580 NGNLNVTIDADADKV
+2580 NGNLNVTIGADADKV

-2608 QKTLQNVHAG
+2608 QKTLLNVHAG
-2618 DKASIALGKV
+2618 DKAGVALGKV

-2634 LVANVDGKTSAVKFV
+2634 LVANVDGKTSAVKFA

>member
-1 MLNYSVAELRNNKTN
+1 

-70 IAAKLPLSVKG
+70 VAAKLPLSVKG
-81 TNKKYVQTGVTP
+81 TNRKYVQTGVTP

-358 AQCSWGASVAGDEDK
+358 AQCSWGAGVADDEDK
-373 SVTEAVNYFTKNGGG
+373 SVTEAIDYFTKNGGG

-407 DYYPGCLDKVVAVGS
+407 NYYPGCLDKVVAVGS

-510 YTQNPEYEGLMGS
+510 YTQNPEYKGLMGS

-590 SSATVDTKFKYSGD
+590 NSATVDTKFKYSGD

-629 GKASAVSPIKEATT
+629 GKASSVSPIKEATT

-725 VASSDYKAENWPDTL
+725 VASSDYKVENWPDTL

-939 TYNFNIH
+939 TYEFNIH

-1005 NYGMLQAPKNVKS
+1005 KYGMLQAPKNVKS

-1065 HSFLVRGVASV
+1065 HSFLVRGVASI
-1076 PAKQNVTPESYDAGD
+1076 PAQQSVTPDVYEAGD

-1121 SEKIVGSTA
+1121 SEKIVGSKA
-1130 KVHKFGYTTIS
+1130 RVHKFGYTTVS

-1306 GVSDIAAS
+1306 GVSDIAAA

-1337 DIVTGSAIKIVAPA
+1337 DIDTGSAIKIVAPA

-1380 DELVAG
+1380 DNLVAG

-1400 NPSSTVKM
+1400 NPSSTVKL

-1423 DSTSV
+1423 DSASV

-1451 ALQVAGVSVKNGKFT
+1451 VLQVAGVSVKNGKFT
-1466 LAEEMKAAFSVPAG
+1466 LAEEMNAAFSVPAG

-1521 NPTWKSNPESLKVE
+1521 NPTWKSNPESLEVE

-1554 NLAFSVEPA
+1554 NLTFSAEPA
-1563 SWFSASDLEAAGKS
+1563 SWFSASDLEATGKS

-1726 SFKFQYNVDPDGFQL
+1726 TFKFQYNVDPDGFQL

-1866 AITDV
+1866 AITDI
-1871 ASEMFTVS
+1871 ASEMFVAADP
-1879 ESDDPDVEPSAPEGK
+1879 DDPWAMPEAS
-1894 LEVYAAQS
+1894 LEVYTSA
-1902 NNGGDDGIDP
+1902 NNSGDDGIDP
-1912 GPLALSDDA
+1912 GPMALAADA
-1921 TAKAWIPYQSGMMA
+1921 AKAWVPYQSGMMA

-1947 ITPYNVYEVHKK
+1947 ITPYNVSEVHAK
-1959 DFPLVFTVEGLNEE
+1959 DYPLVFSVEGLENTEYN
-1973 THTSTIK
+1973 STIK

-2013 KNDGEYKLTYS
+2013 MNDGEYKLTYS

-2036 VDDGSNDPA
+2036 EYEDGNDPA

-2073 KGMVKALGLK
+2073 KGMLKALGLK

-2091 IYDLPE
+2091 IYDLPT
-2097 GYKGN
+2097 GYEGN

-2120 GTGAAALDENFYAAT
+2120 GTGASALDENFYAAT

-2184 IHIVKEKPREDG
+2184 IHIAKEEPREDG

-2293 EKKDGEIAS
+2293 EKKEGEIAP
-2302 GKAIPVQ
+2302 GEALPVQ

-2344 LNKNAAPIITAPEGE
+2344 LDKNAAPVITAPEGE

-2388 ADGIASVESYANE
+2388 ADDIATVESYENE
-2401 DGTQEGISESNGT
+2401 DGTQDGISESNGT

-2428 LVPDYGT
+2428 LAPAYGT
-2435 AGKHTFTV
+2435 AGKHSFAV

-2448 SGNVSSVVVNYNVE
+2448 SGNVSSAVVNYNVE

-2472 PADLALKG
+2472 PADLVLKG

-2526 KQVSGS
+2526 KQMPGS

-2546 TTGVIALT
+2546 TTGVITLT
-2554 VDAATGISNVVADA
+2554 VDVATGISNVVAGG
-2568 SKGDVTVNGDAE
+2568 SKGDVAVNGDAE
-2580 NGNLNVTIDADADKV
+2580 NGNLNVTIGADADKV

-2608 QKTLQNVHAG
+2608 QKTLLNVHAG
-2618 DKASIALGKV
+2618 DKAGVALGKV

-2634 LVANVDGKTSAVKFV
+2634 LVANVDGKTSAVKFA

>member
-1 MLNYSVAELRNNKTN
+1 

-179 RAAKAA
+179 KAAKAA

-277 GYNFVINSSDI
+277 GYNFVINSSNI

-343 FGAAIVYAADRGASI
+343 FGAALVYAADRGASI
-358 AQCSWGASVAGDEDK
+358 AQCSWGASVPGDEDK
-373 SVTEAVNYFTKNGGG
+373 SVTEAVDYFTKNGGG

-510 YTQNPEYEGLMGS
+510 YTQNPEYKGLMGS

-559 VIPETEEK
+559 TIPETEEK

-590 SSATVDTKFKYSGD
+590 SSVSVDTKFKYSGD
-604 KMSYEVEGLKA
+604 KMSYELDGLKA

-688 ATTRATMSTSARNL
+688 ATKSATMSTSGRIKN
-702 KPNPGQVL
+702 PNPGQVL

-740 TYSNYVYSYIGET
+740 TYSNQLYSYIGET

-777 LTDLLIQGQNGQN
+777 LTDLRIQGQNGKD

-800 SISRASLI
+800 SISKASLI
-808 QKINYDFWAYNYPI
+808 QKVNYDFWAYNYPI

-853 KTERTDIAQYSFYSS
+853 KTARTDIAQHSFYSS

-939 TYNFNIH
+939 TYKFNIH

-967 YKPELHSQQLVD
+967 YKPELHSQKLVD

-1005 NYGMLQAPKNVKS
+1005 KYGMLQAPKNVKS

-1076 PAKQNVTPESYDAGD
+1076 PAQQSVTPDVYEAGD

-1121 SEKIVGSTA
+1121 SEKIVGSKA
-1130 KVHKFGYTTIS
+1130 RVHKFGYTTVS

-1243 TYGHKNGKLYIKFKD
+1243 TYGHKNGKLYVKFKD

-1264 NGGGETTTISFHMA
+1264 NGAGETTTISFHMA

-1286 VYYDDYNP
+1286 VFYDDYNP

-1306 GVSDIAAS
+1306 GVSDIAAA

-1351 KSMIKSLS
+1351 KSMIKNLS

-1380 DELVAG
+1380 DNLVAG

-1400 NPSSTVKM
+1400 NPSSTVKL

-1466 LAEEMKAAFSVPAG
+1466 LAEDMNAAFSVPAG

-1521 NPTWKSNPESLKVE
+1521 NPTWKSNPESLEVE

-1817 VKIPVT
+1817 IKIPVT
-1823 LNITGEAQAEFPEVI
+1823 LNITGEAKAEFPEVI

-1866 AITDV
+1866 AITDI
-1871 ASEMFTVS
+1871 ASEMFVAADP
-1879 ESDDPDVEPSAPEGK
+1879 DDPWAMPEAS
-1894 LEVYAAQS
+1894 LEVYTSA
-1902 NNGGDDGIDP
+1902 NNSGDDGIDP
-1912 GPLALSDDA
+1912 GPMALAADA
-1921 TAKAWIPYQSGMMA
+1921 AKAWVPYQSGMMA

-1947 ITPYNVYEVHKK
+1947 IIPYNVSEVHAK
-1959 DFPLVFTVEGLNEE
+1959 DYPLVFSVEGLENTEYN
-1973 THTSTIK
+1973 STIK

-2091 IYDLPE
+2091 IYDLPR
-2097 GYKGN
+2097 GYEGN

-2112 ANAQAALM
+2112 ENAQAALM
-2120 GTGAAALDENFYAAT
+2120 GTGATALDENFYAAT

-2184 IHIVKEKPREDG
+2184 IHIDKEEPREDG

-2293 EKKDGEIAS
+2293 EKKEGEIAP
-2302 GKAIPVQ
+2302 GEALPVQ

-2344 LNKNAAPIITAPEGE
+2344 LDKNAAPVITAPEGE

-2388 ADGIASVESYANE
+2388 ADGIASVESYENE

-2428 LVPDYGT
+2428 LAPAYGT
-2435 AGKHTFTV
+2435 AGKHSFAV

-2448 SGNVSSVVVNYNVE
+2448 SGNVSSAVVNYNVE

-2472 PADLALKG
+2472 PADLVLKG

-2526 KQVSGS
+2526 KQMPGS
-2532 TNINVVATDANGAS
+2532 TNINVVATDVNGAS
-2546 TTGVIALT
+2546 TTGVITLT
-2554 VDAATGISNVVADA
+2554 VDVATGISNVVAGG
-2568 SKGDVTVNGDAE
+2568 SKGDVAVNGDAE
-2580 NGNLNVTIDADADKV
+2580 NGNLNVTIGADADKV

-2608 QKTLQNVHAG
+2608 QKTLLNVHAG
-2618 DKASIALGKV
+2618 DKAGVALGKV

-2634 LVANVDGKTSAVKFV
+2634 LVANVDGKTSAVKFA

>member
-1 MLNYSVAELRNNKTN
+1 

-166 GERFLEVSPAAVA
+166 GERFLEISPAAVA
-179 RAAKAA
+179 KAAKAA

-266 DDGDGYVDDIY
+266 DDQDGFVDDIY
-277 GYNFVINSSDI
+277 GYNFVINSSNI

-336 SSSAVAD
+336 SSSADAD
-343 FGAAIVYAADRGASI
+343 FGAALVYAADRGASI

-373 SVTEAVNYFTKNGGG
+373 SVTEAVDYFTKNGGG

-485 LSKYGNKQFSNE
+485 LSKYGNKNFSNE

-537 SVPEAVADFTVTASH
+537 SVPDAVADFTVTASH

-590 SSATVDTKFKYSGD
+590 SSVSVDTKFKYSGD

-643 NAGPKVQVDQKNL
+643 NAGPKVQVDKESL
-656 SMTVDATKASTAE
+656 YMTVDATKASTAE

-688 ATTRATMSTSARNL
+688 ATTRATMSTSGRIKN
-702 KPNPGQVL
+702 PNPGQVL
-710 PFSGTVSPTLAKRNA
+710 PFSGTVSPTLVKRNA
-725 VASSDYKAENWPDTL
+725 VVTSDYQAKDWPDTL
-740 TYSNYVYSYIGET
+740 TYSNLLYSYIGET

-777 LTDLLIQGQNGQN
+777 LTDLRFQGQNGQN

-800 SISRASLI
+800 SISTASLI
-808 QKINYDFWAYNYPI
+808 QKVNYDLWAYNYPI
-822 TLKEQIYFAPGSS
+822 TLKEQIHFAPGTS

-853 KTERTDIAQYSFYSS
+853 KTNRTDVAQYSFYSS
-868 DNGTTWTQLSEVL
+868 DNGTTWTQLSQVL

-887 SVASQLTWAVQA
+887 AVAHQLTWAVQA
-899 VSKNPDWS
+899 ISKNPDWS
-907 QVLNPEPIS
+907 QVLNPEPVS

-956 QQVALAMTVKG
+956 QQVALSMIVKG

-1005 NYGMLQAPKNVKS
+1005 KYSVLQASKNELKS
-1018 SSDQFNVSKGA
+1018 SSDQFKVPTSA

-1043 FAPTKEGNFSST
+1043 FAPTKDGNFSST
-1055 ITLTDKNGNQ
+1055 ITLTDKNGQ
-1065 HSFLVRGVASV
+1065 QYSFLVRGVASV
-1076 PAKQNVTPESYDAGD
+1076 PAQQSVTLDTNDVGD

-1179 GFKFPFYGKDYD
+1179 GFKFPFYGKDY
-1191 EIYVSSYGGVSMQQ
+1191 EQIYVSSYGGVSMQQ

-1220 QGLGY
+1220 DGLGY

-1264 NGGGETTTISFHMA
+1264 NGAGETTTISFHMA

-1286 VYYDDYNP
+1286 VFYDDYDP

-1325 QEDNDGLDAPYY
+1325 KESNDGLDAPYY
-1337 DIVTGSAIKIVAPA
+1337 DIATGSAIKIVAPA

-1380 DELVAG
+1380 DDLVAG

-1400 NPSSTVKM
+1400 NPSSTVKL

-1466 LAEEMKAAFSVPAG
+1466 LAEEINAAFSVPAG

-1505 QDGTTKE
+1505 QNGTTKE

-1521 NPTWKSNPESLKVE
+1521 NPTWKSDPESLEAV

-1554 NLAFSVEPA
+1554 NLTFSAEPA
-1563 SWFSASDLEAAGKS
+1563 SWFSASDLEATGKS

-1726 SFKFQYNVDPDGFQL
+1726 SFKFQYNVDPDGFQV

-1763 YITDGNAVEF
+1763 YITGGNAVEF

-1823 LNITGEAQAEFPEVI
+1823 LNITGEAQAKFPEII
-1838 NVEQPVDENAMEP
+1838 NVEQPVDENAMDP
-1851 SYYEFHVVNKGTKAF
+1851 SYYEFYVVNKGTKAF
-1866 AITDV
+1866 TITDV
-1871 ASEMFTVS
+1871 ASEMFTGS
-1879 ESDDPDVEPSAPEGK
+1879 ESDDPDVEPSAPEGE
-1894 LEVYAAQS
+1894 LEVYTAQS

-1912 GPLALSDDA
+1912 GPMALAADA
-1921 TAKAWIPYQSGMMA
+1921 AKAWIPYKSGMMA
-1935 PIVVGEDTVKFR
+1935 PIVVGTDTVKFR
-1947 ITPYNVYEVHKK
+1947 IAPYNVYEVHKK

-1999 NVASDYKGTSTVNL
+1999 NVASDYNGTVTANL
-2013 KNDGEYKLTYS
+2013 MNAGQYKLTYS
-2024 LSLDPS
+2024 LNLDPS

-2073 KGMVKALGLK
+2073 KGMLKALGLK

-2091 IYDLPE
+2091 IYDLPT
-2097 GYKGN
+2097 GYEGN

-2120 GTGAAALDENFYAAT
+2120 GTGASALDENFYAAT

-2184 IHIVKEKPREDG
+2184 IHIAKEEPREDG

-2293 EKKDGEIAS
+2293 EKKDGEIAP

-2344 LNKNAAPIITAPEGE
+2344 LDKNAAPVITAPEGE

-2435 AGKHTFTV
+2435 AGKHSFAV

-2554 VDAATGISNVVADA
+2554 VDAATGISNVVTGA

-2580 NGNLNVTIDADADKV
+2580 NGNLNVTIGADADKV

-2618 DKASIALGKV
+2618 DKASVALGKV

>member
-1 MLNYSVAELRNNKTN
+1 

-70 IAAKLPLSVKG
+70 VAAKLPLSVKG
-81 TNKKYVQTGVTP
+81 TNRKYVQTGVTP

-358 AQCSWGASVAGDEDK
+358 AQCSWGASVADDEDK
-373 SVTEAVNYFTKNGGG
+373 SVTEAVDYFTKNGGG

-407 DYYPGCLDKVVAVGS
+407 NYYPGCLDKVVAVGS

-510 YTQNPEYEGLMGS
+510 YTQNPEYKGLMGS

-590 SSATVDTKFKYSGD
+590 NSATVDTKFKYSGD

-688 ATTRATMSTSARNL
+688 ATTRATMSTSGRIK

-710 PFSGTVSPTLAKRNA
+710 PFSGTVSPTLVKRNA
-725 VASSDYKAENWPDTL
+725 VATSDYQAKDWPDTL
-740 TYSNYVYSYIGET
+740 TYSNQLYSYIGET

-777 LTDLLIQGQNGQN
+777 LTDLRIQGQNGQN
-790 PEIEIYDGSR
+790 PVIEIYDGSR
-800 SISRASLI
+800 SISTASLI
-808 QKINYDFWAYNYPI
+808 QKVNYDFWAYNYPI
-822 TLKEQIYFAPGSS
+822 TLKEQIHFAPGSS

-846 KNPLATG
+846 KNPLGTG
-853 KTERTDIAQYSFYSS
+853 KTTRTDVAQYSFYSS

-887 SVASQLTWAVQA
+887 AIASQLTWAVQA
-899 VSKNPDWS
+899 ISKNPDWS

-916 GEVRPNESQKV
+916 GEVRPSESQKV

-939 TYNFNIH
+939 TYKFNIH

-967 YKPELHSQQLVD
+967 YKPELHSQKLVD

-1005 NYGMLQAPKNVKS
+1005 QYGMLQAPKNVKS
-1018 SSDQFNVSKGA
+1018 SSNQFNVSKGA

-1065 HSFLVRGVASV
+1065 HSFLVRGVASI
-1076 PAKQNVTPESYDAGD
+1076 PAQQSVTPDVYEAGD

-1121 SEKIVGSTA
+1121 SEKIVGSKA
-1130 KVHKFGYTTIS
+1130 RVHKFGYTTVS

-1191 EIYVSSYGGVSMQQ
+1191 EIYVSSYGGVSMQKA
-1205 MDGRISCMVPTGDCV
+1205 DGRISCMVPTGDCV

-1243 TYGHKNGKLYIKFKD
+1243 TYGHKNGKFYVKFKD

-1306 GVSDIAAS
+1306 GVSDIAAA

-1325 QEDNDGLDAPYY
+1325 QESNDGLDAPYY

-1380 DELVAG
+1380 DNLVAG

-1400 NPSSTVKM
+1400 NPSSTVKL

-1423 DSTSV
+1423 DSASV

-1451 ALQVAGVSVKNGKFT
+1451 VLQVAGVSVKNGKFT
-1466 LAEEMKAAFSVPAG
+1466 LAEEMNAAFSVPAG

-1521 NPTWKSNPESLKVE
+1521 NPIWKSNPESLEVE

-1563 SWFSASDLEAAGKS
+1563 SWFSASDLEATGKS

-1726 SFKFQYNVDPDGFQL
+1726 TFKFQYNVDPDGFQL

-1817 VKIPVT
+1817 IKIPVT

-1871 ASEMFTVS
+1871 ASEMFVAADP
-1879 ESDDPDVEPSAPEGK
+1879 DDPWAMPEAS
-1894 LEVYAAQS
+1894 LEVYTSA
-1902 NNGGDDGIDP
+1902 NNSGDDGIDP
-1912 GPLALSDDA
+1912 GPMALAADA
-1921 TAKAWIPYQSGMMA
+1921 AKAWVPYQSGMMA

-1947 ITPYNVYEVHKK
+1947 ITPYNVSEVHAK
-1959 DFPLVFTVEGLNEE
+1959 DYPLVFSVEGLENTEYN
-1973 THTSTIK
+1973 STIK

-2013 KNDGEYKLTYS
+2013 MNDGEYKLTYS

-2036 VDDGSNDPA
+2036 EYEDGNDPA

-2073 KGMVKALGLK
+2073 KGMLKALGLK

-2091 IYDLPE
+2091 IYDLPT
-2097 GYKGN
+2097 GYEGN

-2120 GTGAAALDENFYAAT
+2120 GTGASALDENFYAAT

-2184 IHIVKEKPREDG
+2184 IHIAKEEPREDG

-2293 EKKDGEIAS
+2293 EKKEGEIAP
-2302 GKAIPVQ
+2302 GEALPVQ

-2344 LNKNAAPIITAPEGE
+2344 LDKNAAPVITAPEGE
-2359 TTVPEASKAMVPVT
+2359 TSVPEASKAMVPVT

-2388 ADGIASVESYANE
+2388 ADGIATVESYENE
-2401 DGTQEGISESNGT
+2401 DGTQDGISENNGT

-2428 LVPDYGT
+2428 LAPAYGT
-2435 AGKHTFTV
+2435 AGKHSFAV

-2448 SGNVSSVVVNYNVE
+2448 AGNVSSAVVNYNVE

-2472 PADLALKG
+2472 PADLVLKG

-2526 KQVSGS
+2526 KQMPGS

-2546 TTGVIALT
+2546 TTGVITLT
-2554 VDAATGISNVVADA
+2554 VDVATGISNVVAGG
-2568 SKGDVTVNGDAE
+2568 SKGDIAVNGDAE
-2580 NGNLNVTIDADADKV
+2580 NGNLNVTIGADADKV

-2608 QKTLQNVHAG
+2608 QKTLLNVHAG
-2618 DKASIALGKV
+2618 DKAGVALGKV

-2634 LVANVDGKTSAVKFV
+2634 LVANVDGKTSAVKFA

>member
-1 MLNYSVAELRNNKTN
+1 

-46 QSAESNFVEGV
+46 QSAEPNFVEGV

-70 IAAKLPLSVKG
+70 VAAKLPLSVKG
-81 TNKKYVQTGVTP
+81 TNRKYVQTGVTP

-358 AQCSWGASVAGDEDK
+358 AQCSWGASVADDEDK
-373 SVTEAVNYFTKNGGG
+373 SVTEAVDYFTKNGGG

-407 DYYPGCLDKVVAVGS
+407 NYYPGCLDKVVAVGS

-510 YTQNPEYEGLMGS
+510 YTQNPEYKGLMGS

-590 SSATVDTKFKYSGD
+590 NSATVDTKFKYSGD

-656 SMTVDATKASTAE
+656 SMTVDATKASTVE

-688 ATTRATMSTSARNL
+688 ATTRATMSTSGRIK

-710 PFSGTVSPTLAKRNA
+710 PFSGTVSPTLVKRNA
-725 VASSDYKAENWPDTL
+725 VATSDYQAKDWPDTL
-740 TYSNYVYSYIGET
+740 TYSNQLYSYIGET

-777 LTDLLIQGQNGQN
+777 LTDLRIQGQNGQN
-790 PEIEIYDGSR
+790 PVIEIYDGSR
-800 SISRASLI
+800 SISTASLI
-808 QKINYDFWAYNYPI
+808 QKVNYDFWAYNYPI
-822 TLKEQIYFAPGSS
+822 TLKEQIHFAPGSS

-846 KNPLATG
+846 KNPLGTG
-853 KTERTDIAQYSFYSS
+853 KTTRTDVAQYSFYSS

-887 SVASQLTWAVQA
+887 AIASQLTWAVQA
-899 VSKNPDWS
+899 ISKNPDWS

-939 TYNFNIH
+939 TYKFNIH

-967 YKPELHSQQLVD
+967 YKPELHSQKLVD

-1005 NYGMLQAPKNVKS
+1005 QYGMLQAPKNVKS

-1065 HSFLVRGVASV
+1065 HSFLVRGVASI
-1076 PAKQNVTPESYDAGD
+1076 PAQQSVTPESYDASD

-1121 SEKIVGSTA
+1121 SEKIVGSKA
-1130 KVHKFGYTTIS
+1130 RVHKFGYTTVS

-1306 GVSDIAAS
+1306 GVSDIAAA

-1325 QEDNDGLDAPYY
+1325 QESNDGLDAPYY

-1380 DELVAG
+1380 DNLVAG

-1400 NPSSTVKM
+1400 NPSSTVKL

-1423 DSTSV
+1423 DSASV

-1451 ALQVAGVSVKNGKFT
+1451 VLQVAGVSVKNGKFT
-1466 LAEEMKAAFSVPAG
+1466 LAEEMNAAFSVPAG

-1521 NPTWKSNPESLKVE
+1521 NPTWKSNPESLEVE

-1554 NLAFSVEPA
+1554 NLTFSAEPA
-1563 SWFSASDLEAAGKS
+1563 SWFSASDLEATGKS

-1593 YNWVDITN
+1593 YKWVDITN

-1726 SFKFQYNVDPDGFQL
+1726 TFKFQYNVDPDGFQL

-1871 ASEMFTVS
+1871 ASEMFVAADP
-1879 ESDDPDVEPSAPEGK
+1879 DDPWAMPEAS
-1894 LEVYAAQS
+1894 LEVYTSA
-1902 NNGGDDGIDP
+1902 NNSGDDGIDP
-1912 GPLALSDDA
+1912 GPMALAADA
-1921 TAKAWIPYQSGMMA
+1921 AKAWVPYQSGMMA

-1947 ITPYNVYEVHKK
+1947 ITPYNVSEVHAK
-1959 DFPLVFTVEGLNEE
+1959 DYPLVFSVEGLENTEYN
-1973 THTSTIK
+1973 STIK

-2036 VDDGSNDPA
+2036 EYEDGNDPA

-2073 KGMVKALGLK
+2073 KGMLKALGLK

-2091 IYDLPE
+2091 IYDLPT
-2097 GYKGN
+2097 GYEGN

-2120 GTGAAALDENFYAAT
+2120 GTGASALDENFYAAT

-2184 IHIVKEKPREDG
+2184 IHIAKEEPREDG

-2293 EKKDGEIAS
+2293 EKKEGEIAP
-2302 GKAIPVQ
+2302 GEALPVQ

-2344 LNKNAAPIITAPEGE
+2344 LDKNAAPVITAPEGE

-2388 ADGIASVESYANE
+2388 ADGIATVESYENE
-2401 DGTQEGISESNGT
+2401 DGTQDGISESNGT

-2428 LVPDYGT
+2428 LAPAYGT
-2435 AGKHTFTV
+2435 AGKHSFAV

-2448 SGNVSSVVVNYNVE
+2448 AGNVSSAVVNYNVE

-2472 PADLALKG
+2472 PADLVLKG

-2526 KQVSGS
+2526 KQMPGS

-2554 VDAATGISNVVADA
+2554 VDVATGISNVVAGG
-2568 SKGDVTVNGDAE
+2568 SKGDVAVNGDAE
-2580 NGNLNVTIDADADKV
+2580 NGNLNVTIGADADKV

-2608 QKTLQNVHAG
+2608 QKTLLNVHAG
-2618 DKASIALGKV
+2618 DKAGVALGKV

-2634 LVANVDGKTSAVKFV
+2634 LVANVDGKTSAVKFA

>member
-1 MLNYSVAELRNNKTN
+1 

-81 TNKKYVQTGVTP
+81 TSKKYVQTGVTP

-166 GERFLEVSPAAVA
+166 GERFLEISPAAVA
-179 RAAKAA
+179 KAAKAA

-358 AQCSWGASVAGDEDK
+358 AQCSWGASVADDEDK
-373 SVTEAVNYFTKNGGG
+373 SVTEAVDYFTKNGGG

-407 DYYPGCLDKVVAVGS
+407 NYYPGCLDKVVAVGS

-939 TYNFNIH
+939 TYEFNIH

-1005 NYGMLQAPKNVKS
+1005 KYGMLQAPKNVKS

-1076 PAKQNVTPESYDAGD
+1076 PAKQSVTPDVYEAGD

-1159 EKDITSQFTNDN
+1159 ERDITSQFTNDN

-1278 LCPDGSVE
+1278 LYPDGSVE

-1314 DPCIFVDANKV
+1314 DPCIFVDANKI

-1337 DIVTGSAIKIVAPA
+1337 DIQTGSAIKIVAPA

-1400 NPSSTVKM
+1400 NPSASVKL

-1500 LVITY
+1500 LVIIY

-1554 NLAFSVEPA
+1554 NLTFSAEPA

-1823 LNITGEAQAEFPEVI
+1823 LNITGEAQAEFPEII
-1838 NVEQPVDENAMEP
+1838 NVEQPVDENAMDP
-1851 SYYEFHVVNKGTKAF
+1851 SYYEFYVVNKGTKAF
-1866 AITDV
+1866 TITDV
-1871 ASEMFTVS
+1871 ASEMFTGS
-1879 ESDDPDVEPSAPEGK
+1879 ESDDPDVEPSAPEGG
-1894 LEVYAAQS
+1894 LEVYTAQS

-1912 GPLALSDDA
+1912 GPMALAADA
-1921 TAKAWIPYQSGMMA
+1921 AKAWVPYKSGMMT
-1935 PIVVGEDTVKFR
+1935 PIVVGTDTVKFR
-1947 ITPYNVYEVHKK
+1947 IAPYNVYEVHKK

-1999 NVASDYKGTSTVNL
+1999 NVASDYNGTVTANL
-2013 KNDGEYKLTYS
+2013 MNAGQYKLTYS
-2024 LSLDPS
+2024 LNLDPS

-2091 IYDLPE
+2091 IYDLPT
-2097 GYKGN
+2097 GYEGN

-2120 GTGAAALDENFYAAT
+2120 GTGATALDENFYAAT

-2184 IHIVKEKPREDG
+2184 IHIAKEKPREDG

-2293 EKKDGEIAS
+2293 EKKNGEIAP
-2302 GKAIPVQ
+2302 GKAIPIQ

-2338 YNYHIY
+2338 CNYHIY
-2344 LNKNAAPIITAPEGE
+2344 LDKNAAPVITAPEGE

-2373 VADAEGEAFTVSLND
+2373 IADAEGEAFTVSLND

-2443 NAKDE
+2443 NAEDE

-2497 GDAMT
+2497 GDVMT

-2554 VDAATGISNVVADA
+2554 VDAATGISNVVAGA

-2580 NGNLNVTIDADADKV
+2580 NGNLNVTIGADADKV

-2618 DKASIALGKV
+2618 DKASVALAKV

>member
-1 MLNYSVAELRNNKTN
+1 

-33 NVRISAQS
+33 NVRVSAQS

-115 NEAKHKAFGLDLW
+115 NETKHKAFGLDLW

-179 RAAKAA
+179 KAAKAA

-251 VWINT
+251 VWINE

-373 SVTEAVNYFTKNGGG
+373 SVTEAVDYFTKNGGG

-407 DYYPGCLDKVVAVGS
+407 NYYPGCLDKVVAVGS

-939 TYNFNIH
+939 TYEFNIH

-1005 NYGMLQAPKNVKS
+1005 KYGMLQAPKNVKS

-1076 PAKQNVTPESYDAGD
+1076 PAKQSVTPDVYEAGD

-1243 TYGHKNGKLYIKFKD
+1243 TYGHKNGKLYVKFKN

-1337 DIVTGSAIKIVAPA
+1337 DIQTGSAIKIVAPA

-1400 NPSSTVKM
+1400 NPSASVKL

-1823 LNITGEAQAEFPEVI
+1823 LNITGEAQAEFPEII
-1838 NVEQPVDENAMEP
+1838 NVEQPVDENAMDP
-1851 SYYEFHVVNKGTKAF
+1851 SYYEFYVVNKGTKAF
-1866 AITDV
+1866 TITDV
-1871 ASEMFTVS
+1871 ASEMFTGS
-1879 ESDDPDVEPSAPEGK
+1879 ESDDPDVEPSAPEGV
-1894 LEVYAAQS
+1894 LEVYTAQS

-1912 GPLALSDDA
+1912 GPMALAADA
-1921 TAKAWIPYQSGMMA
+1921 AKAWVPYKSGMMT
-1935 PIVVGEDTVKFR
+1935 PIVVGTDTVKFR
-1947 ITPYNVYEVHKK
+1947 IAPYNVYEVHKK

-1999 NVASDYKGTSTVNL
+1999 NVASDYKGTRTVNL

-2073 KGMVKALGLK
+2073 KGMLKTLGLK

-2091 IYDLPE
+2091 IYDLPK
-2097 GYKGN
+2097 GYEGN

-2112 ANAQAALM
+2112 ENAQAALM
-2120 GTGAAALDENFYAAT
+2120 GTGATALDENFYAAT

-2184 IHIVKEKPREDG
+2184 IHIVKEDPREDG

-2293 EKKDGEIAS
+2293 EKKNGEIAP

-2324 ATLVVKSNDPYNKL
+2324 ATLVVKSNDPCNKL

-2344 LNKNAAPIITAPEGE
+2344 LDKNAAPVITASEGE

-2497 GDAMT
+2497 GDVMT

-2554 VDAATGISNVVADA
+2554 VDAATGISNVVAGA

-2580 NGNLNVTIDADADKV
+2580 NGNLNVTIGADADKV

-2618 DKASIALGKV
+2618 DKASVALGKV

>member
-1 MLNYSVAELRNNKTN
+1 

-101 KAVSMTRVFPYAGK
+101 KAVSMTRVFPYAGQ

-166 GERFLEVSPAAVA
+166 GERFLEISPAAVA
-179 RAAKAA
+179 KAAKAA

-559 VIPETEEK
+559 TIPETEEK

-777 LTDLLIQGQNGQN
+777 LTNLLIQGQNGQN

-939 TYNFNIH
+939 TYEFNIH

-1005 NYGMLQAPKNVKS
+1005 KYGMLQAPKNVKS

-1076 PAKQNVTPESYDAGD
+1076 PAKQSVTPDVYEAGD

-1243 TYGHKNGKLYIKFKD
+1243 TYGHKNGKLYVKFKN

-1337 DIVTGSAIKIVAPA
+1337 DILTGSAIKIVAPA

-1400 NPSSTVKM
+1400 NPSASVKL

-1546 QVTNEGDE
+1546 QVTNKGDE
-1554 NLAFSVEPA
+1554 DLTFSAEPA

-1823 LNITGEAQAEFPEVI
+1823 LNITGEAQAEFPEII
-1838 NVEQPVDENAMEP
+1838 NVEQPVDENAMDP
-1851 SYYEFHVVNKGTKAF
+1851 SYYEFYVVNKGTKAF
-1866 AITDV
+1866 TITDV
-1871 ASEMFTVS
+1871 ASEMFTGS
-1879 ESDDPDVEPSAPEGK
+1879 ESDDPDVEPSAPEGG
-1894 LEVYAAQS
+1894 LEVYTAQS

-1912 GPLALSDDA
+1912 GPMALAADA
-1921 TAKAWIPYQSGMMA
+1921 AKAWVPYKSGMMT
-1935 PIVVGEDTVKFR
+1935 PIVVGTDTVKFR
-1947 ITPYNVYEVHKK
+1947 IAPYNVYEVHKK

-1999 NVASDYKGTSTVNL
+1999 NVASDYKGTRTVNL

-2091 IYDLPE
+2091 IYDLPS
-2097 GYKGN
+2097 GYEGN

-2120 GTGAAALDENFYAAT
+2120 GTGTTALDENFYAAT

-2293 EKKDGEIAS
+2293 EKKEGEIAP
-2302 GKAIPVQ
+2302 GEALPVQ

-2324 ATLVVKSNDPYNKL
+2324 ATLVVKSNDPCSKL

-2344 LNKNAAPIITAPEGE
+2344 LDKNAAPVITAPEGE

-2388 ADGIASVESYANE
+2388 ADGIASVESYENE
-2401 DGTQEGISESNGT
+2401 EGTKEGISESNGT

-2448 SGNVSSVVVNYNVE
+2448 SGNASSVVVNYNVE

-2554 VDAATGISNVVADA
+2554 VDAATGISNVVAGA

-2580 NGNLNVTIDADADKV
+2580 NGNLNVTIGADADKV
-2595 VLSVYSNAGQLMA
+2595 VLSVYSNAGQLMT

-2618 DKASIALGKV
+2618 DKASVALGKV

>member
-1 MLNYSVAELRNNKTN
+1 

-70 IAAKLPLSVKG
+70 VAAKLPLSVKG
-81 TNKKYVQTGVTP
+81 TSKKYVQTGVTP

-115 NEAKHKAFGLDLW
+115 NETKHKAFGLDLW

-166 GERFLEVSPAAVA
+166 GERFLEISPAAVA
-179 RAAKAA
+179 KAAKAA

-373 SVTEAVNYFTKNGGG
+373 SVTEAVDYFTKNGGG

-725 VASSDYKAENWPDTL
+725 VASSDYKVENWPDTL

-853 KTERTDIAQYSFYSS
+853 KTARTDIAQYSFYSS

-939 TYNFNIH
+939 TYEFNIH

-1005 NYGMLQAPKNVKS
+1005 KYGMLQAPKNVKS

-1043 FAPTKEGNFSST
+1043 FAPTKEGNFSRT

-1076 PAKQNVTPESYDAGD
+1076 PAKQSVTPDVYEAGD

-1264 NGGGETTTISFHMA
+1264 DGGGETTTISFHMA

-1368 ESKEIKVTLAAN
+1368 ESKEIKVTLTAN

-1400 NPSSTVKM
+1400 NPSASVKL

-1817 VKIPVT
+1817 IKIPVT

-1838 NVEQPVDENAMEP
+1838 NVEQPVDENAMDP
-1851 SYYEFHVVNKGTKAF
+1851 SYYEFYVVNKGTKAF
-1866 AITDV
+1866 TITDV
-1871 ASEMFTVS
+1871 ASEMFTGS
-1879 ESDDPDVEPSAPEGK
+1879 ESDDPDVEPSAPEGE

-1921 TAKAWIPYQSGMMA
+1921 TAKAWIPYKSGMMA

-1999 NVASDYKGTSTVNL
+1999 NVASDYKGTVTANL
-2013 KNDGEYKLTYS
+2013 MNAGQYKLTYS
-2024 LSLDPS
+2024 LNLDPS
-2030 GRDAGN
+2030 GHDAGN
-2036 VDDGSNDPA
+2036 MDDGSNDPA

-2091 IYDLPE
+2091 IYDLPT
-2097 GYKGN
+2097 GYEGN

-2120 GTGAAALDENFYAAT
+2120 GAGATALDENFYAAT

-2184 IHIVKEKPREDG
+2184 IHIVKEEPLDNG
-2196 SYQGAARM
+2196 SYQGVPRV
-2204 LEFDNPIYINPADTF
+2204 LKFDNPIYINPADTF

-2230 GSAMMATKDG
+2230 SSALMATKDG

-2293 EKKDGEIAS
+2293 EKKDGEIAP
-2302 GKAIPVQ
+2302 GEALPVQ

-2338 YNYHIY
+2338 CNYHIY
-2344 LNKNAAPIITAPEGE
+2344 LDKNAAPVITAPEGE
-2359 TTVPEASKAMVPVT
+2359 TTVPEASKAMVSVT

-2448 SGNVSSVVVNYNVE
+2448 SDNVSSVVVNYNVE

-2497 GDAMT
+2497 GDVMT

-2554 VDAATGISNVVADA
+2554 VDAATGISNVVAGA

-2580 NGNLNVTIDADADKV
+2580 NGNLNVTIGADADKV

-2608 QKTLQNVHAG
+2608 QKTLLNVHAG
-2618 DKASIALGKV
+2618 DKASVALGKV

>member
-1 MLNYSVAELRNNKTN
+1 
-16 MTRRLLLL
+16 MTRRLLLI

-81 TNKKYVQTGVTP
+81 TSKKYVQTGVTP

-179 RAAKAA
+179 KAAKAA

-559 VIPETEEK
+559 TIPETEEK

-725 VASSDYKAENWPDTL
+725 VASSDYKVENWPDTL

-939 TYNFNIH
+939 TYEFNIH

-1005 NYGMLQAPKNVKS
+1005 KYGMLQAPKNVKS

-1029 NNIAARSTGTLPVT
+1029 NNIAARSIGTLPVT

-1076 PAKQNVTPESYDAGD
+1076 PAKQSVTPDVYEAGD

-1159 EKDITSQFTNDN
+1159 ETDITSQFTNDN

-1243 TYGHKNGKLYIKFKD
+1243 TYGHKNGKLYVKFKN

-1337 DIVTGSAIKIVAPA
+1337 DIQTGSAIKIVAPA

-1400 NPSSTVKM
+1400 NPSASVKL

-1546 QVTNEGDE
+1546 QVTNKGDE
-1554 NLAFSVEPA
+1554 DLTFSAEPA

-1793 KANQLADTYDYELN
+1793 KANQLADTCDYELN

-1823 LNITGEAQAEFPEVI
+1823 LNITGEAQAEFPEII
-1838 NVEQPVDENAMEP
+1838 NVEQPVDENAMDP
-1851 SYYEFHVVNKGTKAF
+1851 SYYEFYVVNKGTKAF
-1866 AITDV
+1866 TITDV
-1871 ASEMFTVS
+1871 ASEMFTGS
-1879 ESDDPDVEPSAPEGK
+1879 ESDDPDVEPSAPEGG
-1894 LEVYAAQS
+1894 LEVYTAQS

-1912 GPLALSDDA
+1912 GPMALAADA
-1921 TAKAWIPYQSGMMA
+1921 AKAWVPYKSGMMT
-1935 PIVVGEDTVKFR
+1935 PIVVGTDTVKFR
-1947 ITPYNVYEVHKK
+1947 IAPYNVYEVHKK

-1999 NVASDYKGTSTVNL
+1999 NVASDYKGTRTVNL

-2091 IYDLPE
+2091 IYDLPT
-2097 GYKGN
+2097 GYEGN

-2120 GTGAAALDENFYAAT
+2120 GTGATALDENFYAAT

-2293 EKKDGEIAS
+2293 EKKDGEIAP
-2302 GKAIPVQ
+2302 GEAIPVQ

-2324 ATLVVKSNDPYNKL
+2324 ATLVVKSNDPCNKL
-2338 YNYHIY
+2338 CNYHIY
-2344 LNKNAAPIITAPEGE
+2344 LDKNAAPVITAPEGE
-2359 TTVPEASKAMVPVT
+2359 TTVPEASKAIVPVT

-2401 DGTQEGISESNGT
+2401 NGTQEGISESNGT

-2448 SGNVSSVVVNYNVE
+2448 SGNVSSAVVNYNVE

-2497 GDAMT
+2497 GDVMT

-2554 VDAATGISNVVADA
+2554 VDAATGISNVVAGA

-2580 NGNLNVTIDADADKV
+2580 NGNLNVTIGADADKV

-2618 DKASIALGKV
+2618 DKASVALGKV

>member
-1 MLNYSVAELRNNKTN
+1 

-81 TNKKYVQTGVTP
+81 TSKKYVQTGVTP

-179 RAAKAA
+179 KAAKAA

-656 SMTVDATKASTAE
+656 SMTVDATKASIAE

-725 VASSDYKAENWPDTL
+725 VASSDYKVENWPDTL

-808 QKINYDFWAYNYPI
+808 QKVNYDFWAYNYPI

-939 TYNFNIH
+939 TYEFNIH

-1005 NYGMLQAPKNVKS
+1005 KYGMLQAPKNVKS

-1076 PAKQNVTPESYDAGD
+1076 PAKQSVTPDVYEAGD

-1264 NGGGETTTISFHMA
+1264 DGGGETTTISFHMA

-1400 NPSSTVKM
+1400 NPSASVKL

-1823 LNITGEAQAEFPEVI
+1823 LNITGEAQAEFPEII
-1838 NVEQPVDENAMEP
+1838 NVEQPVDKNAMDP
-1851 SYYEFHVVNKGTKAF
+1851 SYYEFYVVNKGTKAF
-1866 AITDV
+1866 TITDV
-1871 ASEMFTVS
+1871 ASEMFTGS
-1879 ESDDPDVEPSAPEGK
+1879 ESDDPDVEPSAPEGE

-1912 GPLALSDDA
+1912 GPMALAADA
-1921 TAKAWIPYQSGMMA
+1921 AKAWVPYKSGMMA
-1935 PIVVGEDTVKFR
+1935 PIVVGTDTVKFR
-1947 ITPYNVYEVHKK
+1947 IAPYNVYEVHKK

-1999 NVASDYKGTSTVNL
+1999 NVASDYKGTVTANL
-2013 KNDGEYKLTYS
+2013 MNAGQYKLTYS
-2024 LSLDPS
+2024 LNLDPS
-2030 GRDAGN
+2030 GHDAGN
-2036 VDDGSNDPA
+2036 MDDGSNDPA

-2073 KGMVKALGLK
+2073 KGMLKALGLK

-2091 IYDLPE
+2091 IYDLPT
-2097 GYKGN
+2097 GYEGN

-2120 GTGAAALDENFYAAT
+2120 GTGATALDENFYAAT

-2184 IHIVKEKPREDG
+2184 IHIAKEEPREDG

-2293 EKKDGEIAS
+2293 EKKDGEIAP

-2344 LNKNAAPIITAPEGE
+2344 LDKNAAPVITAPEGE

-2401 DGTQEGISESNGT
+2401 NGTQEGISESNGT

-2497 GDAMT
+2497 GDVMT

-2532 TNINVVATDANGAS
+2532 TNINVVATDANGSS

-2554 VDAATGISNVVADA
+2554 VDAATGISNVVAGV

-2580 NGNLNVTIDADADKV
+2580 NGNLNVTIGADADKV

-2618 DKASIALGKV
+2618 DKASVALGKV

-2649 AK
+2649 VK

>member
-1 MLNYSVAELRNNKTN
+1 

-70 IAAKLPLSVKG
+70 VAAKLPLSVKG
-81 TNKKYVQTGVTP
+81 TNRKYVQTGVTP

-179 RAAKAA
+179 KAAKAA

-194 LNDQWH
+194 LNEQWH

-230 DVVVAIIDGGFQVDH
+230 DVLVAIIDGGFQVDH

-277 GYNFVINSSDI
+277 GYNFVINSSNI

-343 FGAAIVYAADRGASI
+343 FGAALVYAADRGASI

-373 SVTEAVNYFTKNGGG
+373 SVTEAVDYFTKNGGG
-388 DKMNGGLCIF
+388 EKMNGGLCIF

-777 LTDLLIQGQNGQN
+777 LTDLRIQGQNGKD

-800 SISRASLI
+800 SISKASLI
-808 QKINYDFWAYNYPI
+808 QKVNYDFWAYNYPI

-853 KTERTDIAQYSFYSS
+853 KTARTDIAQHSFYSS

-939 TYNFNIH
+939 TYKFNIH

-988 KTIDVELTNSG
+988 KTLDVELTNSG

-1005 NYGMLQAPKNVKS
+1005 QYGMLQAPKNVKS
-1018 SSDQFNVSKGA
+1018 SSDQFNVSKGT

-1076 PAKQNVTPESYDAGD
+1076 PAQQSVTPDVYEAGD

-1121 SEKIVGSTA
+1121 SEKIVGSKA
-1130 KVHKFGYTTIS
+1130 RVHKFGYTTVS

-1243 TYGHKNGKLYIKFKD
+1243 TYGHKNGKLYVKFKD

-1264 NGGGETTTISFHMA
+1264 NGAGETTTISFHMA

-1325 QEDNDGLDAPYY
+1325 QESNDGLDAPYY
-1337 DIVTGSAIKIVAPA
+1337 DIQTGSAIKIVAPA

-1393 VITNDPI
+1393 VITNDPT
-1400 NPSSTVKM
+1400 NPSASVKL

-1466 LAEEMKAAFSVPAG
+1466 LAEEMNAAFSVPAG

-1521 NPTWKSNPESLKVE
+1521 NPTWKSNPESLEVE

-1563 SWFSASDLEAAGKS
+1563 SWFSASDLEATGKS

-1817 VKIPVT
+1817 IKIPVT
-1823 LNITGEAQAEFPEVI
+1823 LNITGEAKAEFPEVI

-1866 AITDV
+1866 AITDI
-1871 ASEMFTVS
+1871 ASEMFVAADP
-1879 ESDDPDVEPSAPEGK
+1879 DDPWAMPEAS
-1894 LEVYAAQS
+1894 LEVYTSA
-1902 NNGGDDGIDP
+1902 NNSGDDGIDP
-1912 GPLALSDDA
+1912 GPMALAADA
-1921 TAKAWIPYQSGMMA
+1921 AKAWVPYQSGMMA

-1947 ITPYNVYEVHKK
+1947 ITPYNVSEVHAK
-1959 DFPLVFTVEGLNEE
+1959 DYPLVFTVEGLGNTEYN
-1973 THTSTIK
+1973 STIK

-1999 NVASDYKGTSTVNL
+1999 NVASDYKGTVTANL
-2013 KNDGEYKLTYS
+2013 MNAGQYKLTYS
-2024 LSLDPS
+2024 LNLDPS
-2030 GRDAGN
+2030 GHDAGN
-2036 VDDGSNDPA
+2036 MDDGSNDPA

-2091 IYDLPE
+2091 IYDLPT
-2097 GYKGN
+2097 GYEGN

-2120 GTGAAALDENFYAAT
+2120 GTGATALDENFYAAT

-2184 IHIVKEKPREDG
+2184 IHIAKEEPREDG

-2261 ALYDNAYS
+2261 TLYDDAYS

-2293 EKKDGEIAS
+2293 EKKDGEIAP
-2302 GKAIPVQ
+2302 GEAIPVQ

-2344 LNKNAAPIITAPEGE
+2344 LDKNAAPVITAPEGE

-2428 LVPDYGT
+2428 LAPAYGT
-2435 AGKHTFTV
+2435 AGKHSFAV

-2448 SGNVSSVVVNYNVE
+2448 SGNVSSAVVNYNVE

-2472 PADLALKG
+2472 PADLVLKG

-2526 KQVSGS
+2526 KQMPGS

-2554 VDAATGISNVVADA
+2554 VDVATGISNVVAGG
-2568 SKGDVTVNGDAE
+2568 SKGDVAVNGDAE
-2580 NGNLNVTIDADADKV
+2580 NGNLNVTIGADADKV

-2608 QKTLQNVHAG
+2608 QKTLLNVHAG
-2618 DKASIALGKV
+2618 DKAGVALGKV

-2634 LVANVDGKTSAVKFV
+2634 LVANVDGKTSAVKFA

>member
-1 MLNYSVAELRNNKTN
+1 

-93 LDRVNQKV
+93 LDRVSQKV

-115 NEAKHKAFGLDLW
+115 DEAKHKAAGLDLW

-135 SGMKLAQARNLFRS
+135 SGMKLAQARNLLRS
-149 AEGVSYA
+149 TEGVAYA
-156 QRIPLYKPIG
+156 QRIPVYKPIG

-179 RAAKAA
+179 KAAKAA

-277 GYNFVINSSDI
+277 GYNFVIKSSDI

-358 AQCSWGASVAGDEDK
+358 AQCSWGAGVADEEDK
-373 SVTEAVNYFTKNGGG
+373 SVTEAVDYFTKNGGG

-407 DYYPGCLDKVVAVGS
+407 NYYPGCLDKVVAVGS

-510 YTQNPEYEGLMGS
+510 YTQNPEYKGLMGS

-559 VIPETEEK
+559 TIPETEEK

-577 TEAFSATDDLNKL
+577 TEAFTATDDLNKL

-643 NAGPKVQVDQKNL
+643 NSGPKVQVDQKNL

-688 ATTRATMSTSARNL
+688 ATTRATMSTSGRIKN
-702 KPNPGQVL
+702 PNPGQVL
-710 PFSGTVSPTLAKRNA
+710 PFSGTVSPTLVKRNA
-725 VASSDYKAENWPDTL
+725 VATSNYQAKDWPDTL
-740 TYSNYVYSYIGET
+740 TYSNQLYSYIGET

-777 LTDLLIQGQNGQN
+777 LTDLHFQGQNGQN
-790 PEIEIYDGSR
+790 PVIEIYDGSR
-800 SISRASLI
+800 TISTASLI
-808 QKINYDFWAYNYPI
+808 QKVNYDFWAYNYPI
-822 TLKEQIYFAPGSS
+822 TLKEQIHFAPGSS

-846 KNPLATG
+846 KNPLGTG
-853 KTERTDIAQYSFYSS
+853 KTTRTDVAQYSFYSS

-887 SVASQLTWAVQA
+887 AVANQLTWAVQA
-899 VSKNPDWS
+899 ISKNPDWS

-939 TYNFNIH
+939 TYKFNIH

-956 QQVALAMTVKG
+956 QQVALSMTVKG

-1005 NYGMLQAPKNVKS
+1005 QYGMLQAPKNIKS

-1076 PAKQNVTPESYDAGD
+1076 PAQQSVTPDVYEACD
-1091 LKVGGEDKTATITIK
+1091 LKVGGEDKTATITIS

-1147 SFEYEP
+1147 SFKYEA

-1159 EKDITSQFTNDN
+1159 EKDITSQFTNNN

-1243 TYGHKNGKLYIKFKD
+1243 TYGHKNGKFYVKFKD

-1325 QEDNDGLDAPYY
+1325 QEDNDGLNAPYY
-1337 DIVTGSAIKIVAPA
+1337 DIQTGSAIKIVAPA

-1380 DELVAG
+1380 DDLVAG

-1400 NPSSTVKM
+1400 NPSASVKL

-1554 NLAFSVEPA
+1554 NLTFSAEPA
-1563 SWFSASDLEAAGKS
+1563 SWYTASDLEANGNS
-1577 SVDYVFKSKLD
+1577 TVDYVFKSKLD
-1588 GFDIP
+1588 GFDVP

-1606 MPYAYYID
+1606 MPYAYYIN

-1706 NYGNTMMQG
+1706 NYGNTMMLG

-1726 SFKFQYNVDPDGFQL
+1726 SFKFQYHVDPDGFQL

-1763 YITDGNAVEF
+1763 YITDGNTIEF
-1773 SPYKNYV
+1773 TPYKNYV

-1838 NVEQPVDENAMEP
+1838 NVEQPVDEFAMYP
-1851 SYYEFHVVNKGTKAF
+1851 SYYEFYVVNKGTKAF
-1866 AITDV
+1866 TITNV
-1871 ASEMFTVS
+1871 ASEMFVAADP
-1879 ESDDPDVEPSAPEGK
+1879 DDPWAMPEAS
-1894 LEVYAAQS
+1894 LEVYTSA
-1902 NNGGDDGIDP
+1902 NNSGGDGGIDP

-1921 TAKAWIPYQSGMMA
+1921 TAKAWIPYQSGKMA
-1935 PIVVGEDTVKFR
+1935 PIVVGTDTVKFR
-1947 ITPYNVYEVHKK
+1947 ITPYNVYEVHAK
-1959 DFPLVFTVEGLNEE
+1959 DYPLVFTVEGLENTEYN
-1973 THTSTIK
+1973 STIK

-2013 KNDGEYKLTYS
+2013 MNDGKYKLIYS

-2036 VDDGSNDPA
+2036 VDDGSNVPA

-2097 GYKGN
+2097 GYEGN

-2112 ANAQAALM
+2112 TNAQAAIM
-2120 GTGAAALDENFYAAT
+2120 GTGSTALDENFYAAT

-2184 IHIVKEKPREDG
+2184 IHIIKEKPRDDG

-2230 GSAMMATKDG
+2230 SSAMMATKDG
-2240 DMETNRYMAHLK
+2240 DMEPNRYMAHLK

-2269 YGAFGYFMTCI
+2269 YGAFGFFMTCI

-2293 EKKDGEIAS
+2293 EKKEGEIAP
-2302 GKAIPVQ
+2302 GEALPVQ
-2309 FEVNAKSAYFAKNNK
+2309 FEVNAKSAYFSKNNK

-2344 LNKNAAPIITAPEGE
+2344 LDKNAAPVITAPEGE
-2359 TTVPEASKAMVPVT
+2359 TTVPEASKAVVDVT
-2373 VADAEGEAFTVSLND
+2373 VADAEGEAFTVSLED
-2388 ADGIASVESYANE
+2388 ADGIAAVKSYANE
-2401 DGTQEGISESNGT
+2401 DGTQDGISESNGT
-2414 YTVEAGGS
+2414 YTVEKGKS

-2428 LVPDYGT
+2428 LAPDYGT

-2448 SGNVSSVVVNYNVE
+2448 SGNVSSAVVNYNVE

-2487 YFADFFEDAD
+2487 YFADFFEDVD
-2497 GDAMT
+2497 GDVMT

-2554 VDAATGISNVVADA
+2554 VDAATGINNVVADA

-2580 NGNLNVTIDADADKV
+2580 NGNLNVAIDADADKV

-2618 DKASIALGKV
+2618 DKASVALGKV

>member
-1 MLNYSVAELRNNKTN
+1 

-93 LDRVNQKV
+93 LDRVSQKV

-115 NEAKHKAFGLDLW
+115 DEAKHKAAGLDLW

-135 SGMKLAQARNLFRS
+135 SGMKLAQARNLLRS
-149 AEGVSYA
+149 TEGVAYA
-156 QRIPLYKPIG
+156 QRIPVYKPIG

-179 RAAKAA
+179 KAAKAA

-358 AQCSWGASVAGDEDK
+358 AQCSWGAGVADEEDK
-373 SVTEAVNYFTKNGGG
+373 SVTAAVDYFTKNGGG

-398 AAGNNGEEG
+398 ASGNNGEEG
-407 DYYPGCLDKVVAVGS
+407 NYYPGCLDKVVAVGS

-559 VIPETEEK
+559 TIPETEEK

-688 ATTRATMSTSARNL
+688 ATTRATMSTSGRIKN
-702 KPNPGQVL
+702 PNPGQVL
-710 PFSGTVSPTLAKRNA
+710 PFSGTVSPTLVKRNA
-725 VASSDYKAENWPDTL
+725 VATSNYQAKDWPDTL
-740 TYSNYVYSYIGET
+740 TYSNQLYSYIGET

-777 LTDLLIQGQNGQN
+777 LTDLHFQGQNGQD
-790 PEIEIYDGSR
+790 PVIEIYDGSR
-800 SISRASLI
+800 TISTASLI
-808 QKINYDFWAYNYPI
+808 QKVNYDFWAYNYPI
-822 TLKEQIYFAPGSS
+822 TLKEQIHFAPGSS

-846 KNPLATG
+846 KNPLGTG
-853 KTERTDIAQYSFYSS
+853 KTTRTDVAQYSFYSS

-887 SVASQLTWAVQA
+887 AVANQLTWAVQA
-899 VSKNPDWS
+899 ISKNPDWS

-939 TYNFNIH
+939 TYKFNIH

-1005 NYGMLQAPKNVKS
+1005 QYGMLQAPKNIKS

-1065 HSFLVRGVASV
+1065 HSFLVRGVASI
-1076 PAKQNVTPESYDAGD
+1076 PAQQSVTPDVYEAGD

-1147 SFEYEP
+1147 SFKYEA

-1159 EKDITSQFTNDN
+1159 EKDITSQFTNNN

-1243 TYGHKNGKLYIKFKD
+1243 TYGHKNGKFYVKFKD

-1325 QEDNDGLDAPYY
+1325 QEDNDGLNAPYY
-1337 DIVTGSAIKIVAPA
+1337 DIQTGSAIKIVAPA

-1368 ESKEIKVTLAAN
+1368 ESKEIKVTLAVN

-1400 NPSSTVKM
+1400 NPSASIKL

-1554 NLAFSVEPA
+1554 NLTFSAEPA
-1563 SWFSASDLEAAGKS
+1563 SWYTASDLEANGNS
-1577 SVDYVFKSKLD
+1577 TVDYVFKSKLD
-1588 GFDIP
+1588 GFDVP

-1606 MPYAYYID
+1606 MPYAYYIN

-1706 NYGNTMMQG
+1706 NYGNTMMLG

-1726 SFKFQYNVDPDGFQL
+1726 SFKFQYHVDPDGFQL

-1763 YITDGNAVEF
+1763 YITDGNTVEF
-1773 SPYKNYV
+1773 TPYKNYV
-1780 VAPGEQV
+1780 VAPGEKV

-1793 KANQLADTYDYELN
+1793 KADQLADTYDYELN

-1823 LNITGEAQAEFPEVI
+1823 LNITGEVQAEFPEVI
-1838 NVEQPVDENAMEP
+1838 NVEQPVDENPMYP
-1851 SYYEFHVVNKGTKAF
+1851 SYYEFYVVNKGTKAF
-1866 AITDV
+1866 TITNV
-1871 ASEMFTVS
+1871 ASEMFVAADP
-1879 ESDDPDVEPSAPEGK
+1879 DDPWAMPEAS
-1894 LEVYAAQS
+1894 LEVYTSA
-1902 NNGGDDGIDP
+1902 NNSGGDGGIDP

-1921 TAKAWIPYQSGMMA
+1921 TAKAWVPYRSGMMA
-1935 PIVVGEDTVKFR
+1935 PIVVGTDTVKFR
-1947 ITPYNVYEVHKK
+1947 IAPYNVSEVHAK
-1959 DFPLVFTVEGLNEE
+1959 DYPLVFSVEGLENTEYN
-1973 THTSTIK
+1973 STIK

-1999 NVASDYKGTSTVNL
+1999 NVASDYKGTSAVNL
-2013 KNDGEYKLTYS
+2013 MNDGKYKLIYS

-2036 VDDGSNDPA
+2036 VDDGSNVPA
-2045 PAYNVISYP
+2045 PSYNVISYP

-2091 IYDLPE
+2091 FYDLPS
-2097 GYKGN
+2097 GYEGN

-2120 GTGAAALDENFYAAT
+2120 GTGATALDENFYAAT

-2184 IHIVKEKPREDG
+2184 IHIVKEEPRDDG

-2204 LEFDNPIYINPADTF
+2204 LKFDNPIYINPADTF

-2230 GSAMMATKDG
+2230 SSAMMATKDG

-2269 YGAFGYFMTCI
+2269 YGAFGFFMTCI
-2280 EKEKGEPWIKLLN
+2280 EMEKGEPWIKLLN
-2293 EKKDGEIAS
+2293 KKKEGEIAP
-2302 GKAIPVQ
+2302 GEAIPVQ

-2324 ATLVVKSNDPYNKL
+2324 ATLVVKSNDPMNKL

-2344 LNKNAAPIITAPEGE
+2344 LDKNAAPVITAPEGE

-2401 DGTQEGISESNGT
+2401 DGTKKGISESNGT

-2554 VDAATGISNVVADA
+2554 VDAATGINNVVADA

-2618 DKASIALGKV
+2618 DKASVALGKV

>member
-1 MLNYSVAELRNNKTN
+1 

-115 NEAKHKAFGLDLW
+115 DEAKHKAAGLDLW

-166 GERFLEVSPAAVA
+166 GERFLEISPAAVA
-179 RAAKAA
+179 KAAKAA

-358 AQCSWGASVAGDEDK
+358 AQCSWGAGVADEEDK
-373 SVTEAVNYFTKNGGG
+373 SVTEAVDYFTKNGGG

-398 AAGNNGEEG
+398 ASGNNGEEG
-407 DYYPGCLDKVVAVGS
+407 NYYPGCLDKVVAVGS

-559 VIPETEEK
+559 TIPETEEK

-688 ATTRATMSTSARNL
+688 ATTRATMSTSGRIKN
-702 KPNPGQVL
+702 PNPGQVL
-710 PFSGTVSPTLAKRNA
+710 PFSGTVSPTLVKRNA
-725 VASSDYKAENWPDTL
+725 VATSNYQAKDWPDTL
-740 TYSNYVYSYIGET
+740 TYSNQLYSYIGET

-777 LTDLLIQGQNGQN
+777 LTDLHFQGQNGQN
-790 PEIEIYDGSR
+790 PVIEIYDGSR
-800 SISRASLI
+800 TISTASLI
-808 QKINYDFWAYNYPI
+808 QKVNYDFWAYNYPI
-822 TLKEQIYFAPGSS
+822 TLKEQIHFAPGSS

-846 KNPLATG
+846 KNPLGTG
-853 KTERTDIAQYSFYSS
+853 KTTRTDVAQYSFYSS

-887 SVASQLTWAVQA
+887 AVANQLTWAVQA
-899 VSKNPDWS
+899 ISKNPDWS

-939 TYNFNIH
+939 TYKFNIH

-999 YGVFGG
+999 YGVFAGK
-1005 NYGMLQAPKNVKS
+1005 YGMLQASQNEVKS

-1029 NNIAARSTGTLPVT
+1029 KNIAARSTGTLPVT

-1076 PAKQNVTPESYDAGD
+1076 PAKQTVTPDVYEAGD

-1147 SFEYEP
+1147 SFKYEA

-1159 EKDITSQFTNDN
+1159 EKDITSQFTNNN

-1243 TYGHKNGKLYIKFKD
+1243 TYGHKNGKFYVKFKD

-1314 DPCIFVDANKV
+1314 DPCIFVDASKV
-1325 QEDNDGLDAPYY
+1325 QEDNDGLNAPYY
-1337 DIVTGSAIKIVAPA
+1337 DIQTGSAIKIVAPA

-1380 DELVAG
+1380 DDLVAG

-1400 NPSSTVKM
+1400 NPSASVKL

-1554 NLAFSVEPA
+1554 NLTFSAEPA
-1563 SWFSASDLEAAGKS
+1563 SWYTASDLEANGNS
-1577 SVDYVFKSKLD
+1577 TVDYVFKSKLD
-1588 GFDIP
+1588 GFDVP

-1606 MPYAYYID
+1606 MPYAYYIN

-1706 NYGNTMMQG
+1706 NYGNTMMLG

-1726 SFKFQYNVDPDGFQL
+1726 SFKFQYHVDPDGFQL

-1763 YITDGNAVEF
+1763 YITDGNTIEF
-1773 SPYKNYV
+1773 TPYKNYV

-1793 KANQLADTYDYELN
+1793 KANQLADTYDCELN
-1807 VTTNDPSRAS
+1807 VTTNDPSKPS

-1823 LNITGEAQAEFPEVI
+1823 LNITGEVQAEFPEVI
-1838 NVEQPVDENAMEP
+1838 NVEQPVDENPMYP
-1851 SYYEFHVVNKGTKAF
+1851 SYYEFYVVNKGTKAF

-1871 ASEMFTVS
+1871 ASEMFVAADP
-1879 ESDDPDVEPSAPEGK
+1879 DDPWAMPEAS
-1894 LEVYAAQS
+1894 LEVYTSA
-1902 NNGGDDGIDP
+1902 NNSGGDGGIDP

-1921 TAKAWIPYQSGMMA
+1921 TAKAWIPYWSGMMA
-1935 PIVVGEDTVKFR
+1935 PIVVGTDTVKFR
-1947 ITPYNVYEVHKK
+1947 ITPYKVNEVHAK
-1959 DFPLVFTVEGLNEE
+1959 DYPLVFTVEGLENTEYN
-1973 THTSTIK
+1973 STIK

-2036 VDDGSNDPA
+2036 EYEDGNDPA

-2097 GYKGN
+2097 GYEGN

-2112 ANAQAALM
+2112 TNAQAAIM
-2120 GTGAAALDENFYAAT
+2120 GTGSTALDENFYAAT

-2184 IHIVKEKPREDG
+2184 IHIIKEKPRDDG

-2230 GSAMMATKDG
+2230 SSAMMATKDG
-2240 DMETNRYMAHLK
+2240 DMEPNRYMAHLK

-2269 YGAFGYFMTCI
+2269 YGAFGFFMTCI

-2293 EKKDGEIAS
+2293 EKKEGEIAP
-2302 GKAIPVQ
+2302 GEALPVQ
-2309 FEVNAKSAYFAKNNK
+2309 FEVNAKSAYFSKNNK

-2344 LNKNAAPIITAPEGE
+2344 LDKNAAPVITAPEGE
-2359 TTVPEASKAMVPVT
+2359 TTVPEASKAVVDVT
-2373 VADAEGEAFTVSLND
+2373 VADAEGEAFTVSLED
-2388 ADGIASVESYANE
+2388 ADGIAAVKSYANE
-2401 DGTQEGISESNGT
+2401 DGTQDGISESNGT
-2414 YTVEAGGS
+2414 YTVEKGKS

-2428 LVPDYGT
+2428 LAPDYGT

-2448 SGNVSSVVVNYNVE
+2448 SGNVSSAVVNYNVE

-2487 YFADFFEDAD
+2487 YFADFFEDVD
-2497 GDAMT
+2497 GDVMT

-2554 VDAATGISNVVADA
+2554 VDAATGINNVVADA

-2608 QKTLQNVHAG
+2608 QKTLQNVHSG
-2618 DKASIALGKV
+2618 DKASVALGKV

>member
-1 MLNYSVAELRNNKTN
+1 

-70 IAAKLPLSVKG
+70 VAAKLPLSVKG
-81 TNKKYVQTGVTP
+81 TNRKYVQTGVTP

-358 AQCSWGASVAGDEDK
+358 AQCSWGAGVADDEDK
-373 SVTEAVNYFTKNGGG
+373 SVTEAIDYFTKNGGG

-407 DYYPGCLDKVVAVGS
+407 NYYPGCLDKVVAVGS

-510 YTQNPEYEGLMGS
+510 YTQNPEYKGLMGS

-590 SSATVDTKFKYSGD
+590 NSATVDTKFKYSGD

-688 ATTRATMSTSARNL
+688 ATTRATMSTSGRIK

-710 PFSGTVSPTLAKRNA
+710 PFSGTVSPTLVKRNA
-725 VASSDYKAENWPDTL
+725 VATSDYQAKDWPDTL
-740 TYSNYVYSYIGET
+740 TYSNQLYSYIGET
-753 DTKLPNALAQYF
+753 DTKMPNALAQYF

-777 LTDLLIQGQNGQN
+777 LTDLRIQGQNGQN
-790 PEIEIYDGSR
+790 PVIEIYDGSR
-800 SISRASLI
+800 SISTASLI
-808 QKINYDFWAYNYPI
+808 QKVNYDFWAYNYPI
-822 TLKEQIYFAPGSS
+822 TLKEQIHFAPGSS

-846 KNPLATG
+846 KNPLGTG
-853 KTERTDIAQYSFYSS
+853 KTTRTDVAQYSFYSS

-887 SVASQLTWAVQA
+887 AIASQLTWAVQA
-899 VSKNPDWS
+899 ISKNPDWS
-907 QVLNPEPIS
+907 QVLNPKPIS

-939 TYNFNIH
+939 TYKFNIH

-967 YKPELHSQQLVD
+967 YKPELHSQKLVD

-1005 NYGMLQAPKNVKS
+1005 KYGMLQAPKNVKS

-1065 HSFLVRGVASV
+1065 HSFLVRGVASI
-1076 PAKQNVTPESYDAGD
+1076 PAQQSVTPDVYEAGD

-1121 SEKIVGSTA
+1121 SEKIVGSKA
-1130 KVHKFGYTTIS
+1130 RVHKFGYTTVS

-1191 EIYVSSYGGVSMQQ
+1191 EIYVSSYGGVSMQKA
-1205 MDGRISCMVPTGDCV
+1205 DGRISCMVPTGDCV

-1243 TYGHKNGKLYIKFKD
+1243 TYGHKNGKFYVKFKD

-1306 GVSDIAAS
+1306 GVSDIAAA

-1380 DELVAG
+1380 DNLVAG

-1400 NPSSTVKM
+1400 NPSSTVKL

-1423 DSTSV
+1423 DSASV

-1451 ALQVAGVSVKNGKFT
+1451 VLQVAGVSVKNGKFT
-1466 LAEEMKAAFSVPAG
+1466 LAEEMNAAFSVPAG
-1480 QGKDIVVTLPTAEK
+1480 QGKDIVVTLPTVEK

-1521 NPTWKSNPESLKVE
+1521 NPTWKSNPESLEVE

-1554 NLAFSVEPA
+1554 NLTFSAEPA
-1563 SWFSASDLEAAGKS
+1563 SWFSASDLEATGKS

-1655 QFPEPPASLPTTET
+1655 QFPEPPASLPTKET

-1726 SFKFQYNVDPDGFQL
+1726 TFKFQYNVDPDGFQL

-1817 VKIPVT
+1817 IKIPVT

-1871 ASEMFTVS
+1871 ASEMFVAADP
-1879 ESDDPDVEPSAPEGK
+1879 DDPWAMPEAS
-1894 LEVYAAQS
+1894 LEVYTSA
-1902 NNGGDDGIDP
+1902 NNSGDDGIDP
-1912 GPLALSDDA
+1912 GPMALAADA
-1921 TAKAWIPYQSGMMA
+1921 AKAWVPYQSGMMA

-1947 ITPYNVYEVHKK
+1947 ITPYNVSEVHAK
-1959 DFPLVFTVEGLNEE
+1959 DYPLVFSVEGLENTEYN
-1973 THTSTIK
+1973 STIK

-2036 VDDGSNDPA
+2036 EYEDGNDPA

-2073 KGMVKALGLK
+2073 KGMLKALGLK

-2091 IYDLPE
+2091 IYDLPT
-2097 GYKGN
+2097 GYEGN

-2120 GTGAAALDENFYAAT
+2120 GTGASALDENFYAAT

-2184 IHIVKEKPREDG
+2184 IHIAKEEPREDG

-2293 EKKDGEIAS
+2293 EKKEGEIAP
-2302 GKAIPVQ
+2302 GEALPVQ

-2344 LNKNAAPIITAPEGE
+2344 LDKNAAPVITAPEGE

-2388 ADGIASVESYANE
+2388 ADGIATVESYENE
-2401 DGTQEGISESNGT
+2401 DGTQDGISESNGT

-2428 LVPDYGT
+2428 LAPAYGT
-2435 AGKHTFTV
+2435 AGKHSFAV

-2448 SGNVSSVVVNYNVE
+2448 AGNVSSAVVNYNVE

-2472 PADLALKG
+2472 PADLVLKG

-2526 KQVSGS
+2526 KQMPGS

-2546 TTGVIALT
+2546 TTGVITLT
-2554 VDAATGISNVVADA
+2554 VDVATGISNVVAGG
-2568 SKGDVTVNGDAE
+2568 SKGDVAVNGDAE
-2580 NGNLNVTIDADADKV
+2580 NGNLNVTIGADADKV

-2608 QKTLQNVHAG
+2608 QKTLLNVHAG
-2618 DKASIALGKV
+2618 DKTGVALGKV

-2634 LVANVDGKTSAVKFV
+2634 LVANVDGKTSAVKFA

>member
-1 MLNYSVAELRNNKTN
+1 

-70 IAAKLPLSVKG
+70 VAAKLPLSVKG

-166 GERFLEVSPAAVA
+166 GERFLEISPAAVA
-179 RAAKAA
+179 KAAKAA

-358 AQCSWGASVAGDEDK
+358 AQCSWGAGVADDEDK
-373 SVTEAVNYFTKNGGG
+373 SVTEAVDYFTKNGGG

-407 DYYPGCLDKVVAVGS
+407 NYYPGCLDKVVAVGS

-656 SMTVDATKASTAE
+656 SMTVDASKASIAE

-1243 TYGHKNGKLYIKFKD
+1243 TYGHKNGKLYVKFKN

-1546 QVTNEGDE
+1546 QVTNDGDE

-1823 LNITGEAQAEFPEVI
+1823 LNITGDAQAEFPEVI

-1871 ASEMFTVS
+1871 ASEMFVAAD
-1879 ESDDPDVEPSAPEGK
+1879 SDDPGAMPEAS
-1894 LEVYAAQS
+1894 LEVYTSA
-1902 NNGGDDGIDP
+1902 NNSGDDGIEP
-1912 GPLALSDDA
+1912 GLLALSDDA
-1921 TAKAWIPYQSGMMA
+1921 TAKAWIPYKSGMMA
-1935 PIVVGEDTVKFR
+1935 PIVVGTDTVKFR
-1947 ITPYNVYEVHKK
+1947 IAPYNVYEVHKK
-1959 DFPLVFTVEGLNEE
+1959 DFSLVFTVEGLNEE

-2013 KNDGEYKLTYS
+2013 MNDGKYKLTYS

-2073 KGMVKALGLK
+2073 KGMLKALGLK

-2091 IYDLPE
+2091 IYDLPS
-2097 GYKGN
+2097 GYEGN

-2120 GTGAAALDENFYAAT
+2120 GTGATALDENFYAAT

-2293 EKKDGEIAS
+2293 EKKDGEIAP
-2302 GKAIPVQ
+2302 GEAIPVQ
-2309 FEVNAKSAYFAKNNK
+2309 FEVNAKSAYFAKNNN
-2324 ATLVVKSNDPYNKL
+2324 ATLVVKSNDPCSKL

-2344 LNKNAAPIITAPEGE
+2344 LDKNAAPVITAPEGE

-2373 VADAEGEAFTVSLND
+2373 VVDAEGEAFTVSLND

-2554 VDAATGISNVVADA
+2554 VDAATGISNVVAGA
-2568 SKGDVTVNGDAE
+2568 SKDDVTVNGDAE
-2580 NGNLNVTIDADADKV
+2580 NGNLNVTIGADADKV

-2618 DKASIALGKV
+2618 DKASVALGKV

>member
-1 MLNYSVAELRNNKTN
+1 

-93 LDRVNQKV
+93 LDRVSQKV

-115 NEAKHKAFGLDLW
+115 DEAKHKAAGLDLW

-135 SGMKLAQARNLFRS
+135 SGMKLAQARNLLRS
-149 AEGVSYA
+149 TEGVAYA
-156 QRIPLYKPIG
+156 QRIPVYKPIG

-179 RAAKAA
+179 KAAKAA

-358 AQCSWGASVAGDEDK
+358 AQCSWGAGVADEEDK
-373 SVTEAVNYFTKNGGG
+373 SVTEAVDYFTKNGGG

-407 DYYPGCLDKVVAVGS
+407 NYYPGCLDKVVAVGS

-559 VIPETEEK
+559 TIPETEEK

-643 NAGPKVQVDQKNL
+643 NSGPKVQVDQKNL

-688 ATTRATMSTSARNL
+688 ATTRATMSTSGRIKN
-702 KPNPGQVL
+702 PNPGQVL
-710 PFSGTVSPTLAKRNA
+710 PFSGTVSPTLVKRNA
-725 VASSDYKAENWPDTL
+725 VATSNYQAKDWPDTL
-740 TYSNYVYSYIGET
+740 TYSNQLYSYIGET

-777 LTDLLIQGQNGQN
+777 LTDLHFQGQNGQN
-790 PEIEIYDGSR
+790 PVIEIYDGSR
-800 SISRASLI
+800 TISTASLI
-808 QKINYDFWAYNYPI
+808 QKVNYDFWAYNYPI
-822 TLKEQIYFAPGSS
+822 TLKEQIHFAPGSS

-846 KNPLATG
+846 KNPLGTG
-853 KTERTDIAQYSFYSS
+853 KTTRTDVAQYSFYSS

-887 SVASQLTWAVQA
+887 AVASQLTWAVQA
-899 VSKNPDWS
+899 ISKNPDWS

-939 TYNFNIH
+939 TYKFNIH

-956 QQVALAMTVKG
+956 QQVALSMTVKG

-999 YGVFGG
+999 YGVFAGK
-1005 NYGMLQAPKNVKS
+1005 YGMLQASQNEVKS

-1065 HSFLVRGVASV
+1065 HSFLVRGVASI
-1076 PAKQNVTPESYDAGD
+1076 PAQQSVTPDVYEAGD

-1159 EKDITSQFTNDN
+1159 EKDITSQFTNNN

-1243 TYGHKNGKLYIKFKD
+1243 TYGHKNGKFYVKFKD

-1314 DPCIFVDANKV
+1314 DPCIFVDASKV
-1325 QEDNDGLDAPYY
+1325 QEDNDGLNAPYY
-1337 DIVTGSAIKIVAPA
+1337 DIQTGSAIKIVAPA

-1380 DELVAG
+1380 DDLVAG

-1400 NPSSTVKM
+1400 NPSASVKL

-1554 NLAFSVEPA
+1554 NLTFSAEPA
-1563 SWFSASDLEAAGKS
+1563 SWYTASDLEANGNS
-1577 SVDYVFKSKLD
+1577 TVDYVFKSKLD
-1588 GFDIP
+1588 GFDVP

-1606 MPYAYYID
+1606 MPYAYYIN
-1614 KTDFKKVELPFE
+1614 KTDFKKVALPFE
-1626 FPFYGKKYKSMYI
+1626 FPFYGNKYKEMYI

-1706 NYGNTMMQG
+1706 NYGNTMMLG

-1726 SFKFQYNVDPDGFQL
+1726 SFKFQYHVDPDGFQL

-1763 YITDGNAVEF
+1763 YITDGNTVEF
-1773 SPYKNYV
+1773 TPYKNYV

-1823 LNITGEAQAEFPEVI
+1823 LNITGEVQAEFPEVI
-1838 NVEQPVDENAMEP
+1838 NVEQPVDENPMYP
-1851 SYYEFHVVNKGTKAF
+1851 SYYEFYVVNKGTKAF
-1866 AITDV
+1866 TITNV
-1871 ASEMFTVS
+1871 ASEMFVAADP
-1879 ESDDPDVEPSAPEGK
+1879 DDPWAMPEAS
-1894 LEVYAAQS
+1894 LEVYTSA
-1902 NNGGDDGIDP
+1902 NNSGGDGGIDP

-1921 TAKAWIPYQSGMMA
+1921 TAKAWIPYRSGMMA
-1935 PIVVGEDTVKFR
+1935 PIVVGTDTVKFR
-1947 ITPYNVYEVHKK
+1947 ITPYNVYEVHAK
-1959 DFPLVFTVEGLNEE
+1959 DYPLVFTVEGLENTEYN
-1973 THTSTIK
+1973 STIK

-2013 KNDGEYKLTYS
+2013 MNDGKYKLIYS

-2036 VDDGSNDPA
+2036 VDDGSNVPA
-2045 PAYNVISYP
+2045 PSYNVISYP

-2091 IYDLPE
+2091 FYDLPS
-2097 GYKGN
+2097 GYEGN

-2120 GTGAAALDENFYAAT
+2120 GTGASALDENFYAAT

-2184 IHIVKEKPREDG
+2184 IHIVKEEPRDDG
-2196 SYQGAARM
+2196 SYQGAPRM

-2230 GSAMMATKDG
+2230 SSAMMATKDG

-2261 ALYDNAYS
+2261 TLYNNAYS

-2293 EKKDGEIAS
+2293 EKKEGEIAP
-2302 GKAIPVQ
+2302 GEALPVL

-2344 LNKNAAPIITAPEGE
+2344 LNKNAAPVITAPEGE

-2401 DGTQEGISESNGT
+2401 DGTQKGISESNGT

-2554 VDAATGISNVVADA
+2554 VDAATGINNVVADA

-2618 DKASIALGKV
+2618 DKASVALGKV